1 MKRILSIVMTLVLLW
16 GLTMPAAAA
25 AAVGTTLR
33 LEKTEGTVTVESA
46 SGKSLSLRNGMRLYS
61 GTKIKTSEGSYAYIS
76 LDSGKAV
83 KLGASSESEVRKSG
97 KKLELNLLSG
107 ELFFDVTVPL
117 EKDESLNI
125 RTSTMVTGVRGTSGY
140 AVVYDCYHSEIV
152 LLEGHLTVH
161 KTLGSTGRS
170 MVEIN
175 GGEKAI
181 AAPLREEQNDQI
193 QLTVESVKEESVPGF
208 VAVEV
213 KDDLNLQDRIDKNS
227 PLSVPK
233 IIGDAQ
239 QRLEADEK
247 QAAEAAKE
255 TQKKLD
261 EQKKE
266 EEKSKPVQVFESSGT
281 QTGGGGGGG
290 GAAPS
295 KPAPEEITLHGNIR
309 SKDLKEALDQAK
321 RVILA
326 NDVVLTVD
334 EDVEIPAGKT
344 VTMQSG
350 AKATVETGKTMAVAG
365 TMNMENGSSLTNNG
379 EFAINSTN
387 SLHLGGT
394 FTNMGGLNVGME
406 DGSKAG
412 LLELNAG
419 GKLIN
424 RSHVNVYAGSTLRNA
439 GTIDSTGNIAVQGG
453 GSMDNTGTYGMTGG
467 RLDLHKTASLT
478 NSGTFNMGGGDLR
491 SDGVD
496 LTNSGTSHMNAL
508 SGEVHLTGAK
518 LVNTGTFNMISGT
531 FKSTTGTALVN
542 QGTAVISGGTMSG
555 FGCVIDTS
563 AGKGLTLQSGE
574 HPPVVML
581 EDEAEKELKPDE
593 TEPCVIRGQFTWKDG
608 SLKAKHTA
616 YFPDYTNHGGPA
628 EIENRGNDGYYTAT
642 FAGDERNLSR
652 TEFSWLQDALD
663 IPHVK
668 TVNLELT
675 GSDLGAALDNG
686 LTIPKNKT
694 LNLKNGGLIVPTGQ
708 TLTNEGLLSI
718 GGADPDTGD
727 EKASGYVTVEK
738 DAILKSAG
746 RIYVSMNSTLT
757 NNGTFDMTAG
767 ELKSP
772 GMALIN
778 KGFAL
783 IAGQVQAG
791 GSDKNSGIQNEDHIH
806 VTPEGSITYE
816 GHFDNMNGAQLTNAG
831 TIICKGAFN
840 NAEDAALLNQGTIT
854 LSGSRLLNRGHIG
867 NGRGDYSITLENGAT
882 LQNGDEQ
889 ASNTLATFISQGTLT
904 IGLGCTFENTGSF
917 TNDGTCTNDGT
928 FDHNGTGSNGKDF
941 INNGVFTGHAAFT
954 NNDTFENGANAA
966 CNVEATF
973 TNNGIFDN
981 NGAKAACNVKAE
993 FVNSEDATFEN
1004 GANAACNVEATFTN
1018 NGTFEN
1024 KESAT
1029 CAINEQTGRF
1039 NNNGTFENENAS
1051 FTPVTN
1057 FYTEGTYQ
1065 ENNLRS
1071 SLHIMETDSDNT
1083 DSKNKV
1089 LQFKPLTKANGGW
1102 TGWTNGTKVTLYG
1115 SSTRNSPYN
1124 LSATDAQN
1132 FRSIG
1137 ENVTVT
1143 LDLNGQHLDMG
1154 NEHIEVAGSLTIC
1167 DSSKAHNGSIIAS
1180 KPDGTKPPV
1189 RAVPGGT
1196 CTVEQDSIT
1205 IEPPF
1210 NTPEPPAT
1218 ETESGKT
1225 PAAAPVQKPEAS
1237 LTPAPEPGAEEGAK
1251 TKTET
1256 ETGERADAK
1265 PETGA
1270 EETKPEAKAEEKTDA
1285 KPEEKVE
1292 EEAAAAQG
1300 TGSEQ

>member
-326 NDVVLTVD
+326 SDVVLTVD

-350 AKATVETGKTMAVAG
+350 AKATVETGKTMAVTG
-365 TMNMENGSSLTNNG
+365 TMNMENGSSLTNSNDG
-379 EFAINSTN
+379 KFAINSTN

-394 FTNMGGLNVGME
+394 FTNMGGLDVGT

-424 RSHVNVYAGSTLRNA
+424 SSHVNVYAGSTLRNA
-439 GTIDSTGNIAVQGG
+439 GTIESTGVIAVRDG

-467 RLDLHKTASLT
+467 KLDLSATASLT
-478 NSGTFNMGGGDLR
+478 NSGTFNMGGGDLI
-491 SDGVD
+491 S
-496 LTNSGTSHMNAL
+496 A
-508 SGEVHLTGAK
+508 GAK
-518 LVNTGTFNMISGT
+518 LVNTGTFNMTSGT
-531 FKSTTGTALVN
+531 FKSNGTALVN
-542 QGTAVISGGTMSG
+542 QGTATISGGTMSG
-555 FGCVIDTS
+555 SGCVIDTS
-563 AGKGLTLQSGE
+563 GEGLTLQGGN
-574 HPPVVML
+574 VML
-581 EDEAEKELKPDE
+581 EDAAEKELMPGE
-593 TEPCVIRGQFTWKDG
+593 TESGATKPCVIRGRFTWNDG
-608 SLKAKHTA
+608 SLKAKHTD

-642 FAGDERNLSR
+642 FAGDVRNLTE

-668 TVNLELT
+668 TVNLDLT
-675 GSDLGAALDNG
+675 SSMNLDED
-686 LTIPKNKT
+686 LTIPEDTT
-694 LNLKNGGLIVPTGQ
+694 LNLKNGGLIAPAGK

-718 GGADPDTGD
+718 GGADPDKGD
-727 EKASGYVTVEK
+727 KKAPGYVTVESG
-738 DAILKSAG
+738 ATLANAG
-746 RIYVSMNSTLT
+746 RIYVSMYSNLTNNGTATISGGEVLVDGGNLQTAGLQNNGTLRVETNGAITCKGSIANGNTATLT
-757 NNGTFDMTAG
+757 NNGT
-767 ELKSP
+767 
-772 GMALIN
+772 
-778 KGFAL
+778 
-783 IAGQVQAG
+783 
-791 GSDKNSGIQNEDHIH
+791 
-806 VTPEGSITYE
+806 
-816 GHFDNMNGAQLTNAG
+816 
-831 TIICKGAFN
+831 
-840 NAEDAALLNQGTIT
+840 IT
-854 LSGSRLLNRGHIG
+854 LSGGQLLNLGRVE
-867 NGRGDYSITLENGAT
+867 NGMNHSLTLENRAT
-882 LQNGDEQ
+882 IQNGGEQ
-889 ASNTLATFISQGTLT
+889 ASDTPVTFTNQGTLT
-904 IGLGCTFENTGSF
+904 IGLGCTFENTGFF
-917 TNDGTCTNDGT
+917 TNKGTCTNGGT
-928 FDHNGTGSNGKDF
+928 FNHNGTGSNEKDF
-941 INNGVFTGHAAFT
+941 INNGEFTGYAVFT
-954 NNDTFENGANAA
+954 NNDTFKNGANAM

-993 FVNSEDATFEN
+993 FVNNEGATFKNGNGAECNLENSENAVFTNNGTFEN
-1004 GANAACNVEATFTN
+1004 GANAVCNVGATFTN

-1029 CAINEQTGRF
+1029 CTINAQTGRF
-1039 NNNGTFENENAS
+1039 NNDGTFVNKNTS

-1057 FYTEGTYQ
+1057 FYTKGTYQ

-1071 SLHIMETDSDNT
+1071 SLHIMETDSA
-1083 DSKNKV
+1083 NKV
-1089 LQFKPLTKANGGW
+1089 LQFKPLSTANGGW
-1102 TGWTNGTKVTLYG
+1102 TNWTSGTKVTLYV
-1115 SSTRNSPYN
+1115 SSTSNSPYN
-1124 LSATDAQN
+1124 LSAGDAQN

-1137 ENVTVT
+1137 EDVTVT
-1143 LDLNGQHLDMG
+1143 LDLNGQHLDLVD
-1154 NEHIEVAGSLTIC
+1154 EFISVAGRLTIC
-1167 DSSKAHNGSIIAS
+1167 DSSKDHNGSIIAS

-1189 RAVPGGT
+1189 RVVDGGT
-1196 CTVEQDSIT
+1196 CTVVQDSIK
-1205 IEPPF
+1205 IEPEMPDRAPV
-1210 NTPEPPAT
+1210 TS
-1218 ETESGKT
+1218 ETL
-1225 PAAAPVQKPEAS
+1225 AAAPAQKSEDS
-1237 LTPAPEPGAEEGAK
+1237 LTPAPETGAEEGAK
-1251 TKTET
+1251 TET
-1256 ETGERADAK
+1256 KTGEHADAK

-1270 EETKPEAKAEEKTDA
+1270 EETKPEAKAEEKADAKPETGAEVTKPEAKAEEKADAKPETGAEETKPEAKTEEKADA

>member
-83 KLGASSESEVRKSG
+83 KLDASSESEVRKSG

-161 KTLGSTGRS
+161 KALGSTGGS

-261 EQKKE
+261 EQQKE
-266 EEKSKPVQVFESSGT
+266 EEKSKPDQMFESKGENV
-281 QTGGGGGGG
+281 GGGGGGG
-290 GAAPS
+290 SSKPPAPS
-295 KPAPEEITLHGNIR
+295 EVTLTGRIN
-309 SKDLKEALDQAK
+309 SADLAAALARANK
-321 RVILA
+321 VILA
-326 NDVVLTVD
+326 GDVVLTVD

-344 VTMQSG
+344 VTMRSG
-350 AKATVETGKTMAVAG
+350 ATATVETGKTMTVTD
-365 TMNMENGSSLTNNG
+365 TMKMENGSSLTNNG

-394 FTNMGGLNVGME
+394 FTNKGELSVGTE
-406 DGSKAG
+406 DGSAG
-412 LLELNAG
+412 LLELNAD

-424 RSHVNVYAGSTLRNA
+424 SSLVNVYAGSTLRNA
-439 GTIDSTGNIAVQGG
+439 GTIDSDSTGIIAVRGG
-453 GSMDNTGTYGMTGG
+453 ASMDNTGTFGMTGG
-467 RLDLHKTASLT
+467 ELNLSATATLT
-478 NSGTFNMGGGDLR
+478 NSGTINMGGGVLN

-496 LTNSGTSHMNAL
+496 LTNSGI
-508 SGEVHLTGAK
+508 
-518 LVNTGTFNMISGT
+518 FNMTSGI
-531 FKSTTGTALVN
+531 FKSKGTALVN
-542 QGTAVISGGTMSG
+542 QGTATISGGTMSG

-563 AGKGLTLQSGE
+563 AGEGLTLQSGE

-581 EDEAEKELKPDE
+581 EDEVELKPGETKPDE
-593 TEPCVIRGQFTWKDG
+593 TKPCVIRGQFTWKDG
-608 SLKAKHTA
+608 SLKAKSTY
-616 YFPDYTNHGGPA
+616 YFPNYPGGPA

-642 FAGDERNLSR
+642 FAGDVRNLTWR
-652 TEFSWLQDALD
+652 EFSWLQAALN

-668 TVNLELT
+668 TVNLDLT
-675 GSDLGAALDNG
+675 GSDSGMRLEEG
-686 LTIPKNKT
+686 LTVPEGT
-694 LNLKNGGLIVPTGQ
+694 VLNLKNG
-708 TLTNEGLLSI
+708 TLVNAEG
-718 GGADPDTGD
+718 
-727 EKASGYVTVEK
+727 K
-738 DAILKSAG
+738 
-746 RIYVSMNSTLT
+746 MLT
-757 NNGTFDMTAG
+757 NN
-767 ELKSP
+767 
-772 GMALIN
+772 
-778 KGFAL
+778 
-783 IAGQVQAG
+783 
-791 GSDKNSGIQNEDHIH
+791 
-806 VTPEGSITYE
+806 
-816 GHFDNMNGAQLTNAG
+816 
-831 TIICKGAFN
+831 
-840 NAEDAALLNQGTIT
+840 GTIT
-854 LSGSRLLNRGHIG
+854 LSGGQLLNLGG
-867 NGRGDYSITLENGAT
+867 VENGMNHSLTLENGAT
-882 LQNGDEQ
+882 IQNGDKQ
-889 ASNTLATFISQGTLT
+889 ASNTPATFISQGTLT
-904 IGLGCTFENTGSF
+904 IGLGCAFENTGSF
-917 TNDGTCTNDGT
+917 TNEGTCTNGGT
-928 FDHNGTGSNGKDF
+928 FNHNGTGSNEKDF
-941 INNGVFTGHAAFT
+941 INNGTFVCTAEFT
-954 NNDTFENGANAA
+954 NSG
-966 CNVEATF
+966 
-973 TNNGIFDN
+973 
-981 NGAKAACNVKAE
+981 
-993 FVNSEDATFEN
+993 TFEN

-1018 NGTFEN
+1018 NGTFDN
-1024 KESAT
+1024 NGAKAACNVKAT
-1029 CAINEQTGRF
+1029 FT
-1039 NNNGTFENENAS
+1039 NNGTFDNNGANAACNVKAEFVNSEDATFKNGANAVCNVEATFTNNGTFVNNSIS
-1051 FTPVTN
+1051 FKPGTT
-1057 FYTEGTYQ
+1057 FYTKGKYQ
-1065 ENNLRS
+1065 ETITRNDLVA
-1071 SLHIMETDSDNT
+1071 METSLGDGR
-1083 DSKNKV
+1083 V
-1089 LQFKPLTKANGGW
+1089 LRFVTLSNWGNW
-1102 TGWTNGTKVTLYG
+1102 NNNTKVTLYG
-1115 SSTRNSPYN
+1115 GDGSYRLTGDDTKS
-1124 LSATDAQN
+1124 

-1137 ENVTVT
+1137 KTVTVT

-1154 NEHIEVAGSLTIC
+1154 NEHIEVAGKLTIC
-1167 DSSKAHNGSIIAS
+1167 DSSEGHNGSIIAS

-1189 RAVPGGT
+1189 RAVNGGT
-1196 CTVEQDSIT
+1196 CTVDPNSSIT
-1205 IEPPF
+1205 I
-1210 NTPEPPAT
+1210 TPSLSSPAEPPAT
-1218 ETESGKT
+1218 KTESGKT
-1225 PAAAPVQKPEAS
+1225 SAAASAQKPDAS
-1237 LTPAPEPGAEEGAK
+1237 LTPTPEPGAGEGAK
-1251 TKTET
+1251 T
-1256 ETGERADAK
+1256 ETGEHADAK

-1270 EETKPEAKAEEKTDA
+1270 EETKPEAKVEEHADA

-1292 EEAAAAQG
+1292 KESAAAQG

>member
-140 AVVYDCYHSEIV
+140 AVVYDSYHSEIV

-326 NDVVLTVD
+326 SDVVLTVD

-344 VTMQSG
+344 VTMRSG
-350 AKATVETGKTMAVAG
+350 AKATVETGKTMAVTG
-365 TMNMENGSSLTNNG
+365 TMNMENGSSLTNDG

-394 FTNMGGLNVGME
+394 FTNRGGLDVGTE

-439 GTIDSTGNIAVQGG
+439 GTIESTGVIAVRDG

-467 RLDLHKTASLT
+467 KLDLSATASLT
-478 NSGTFNMGGGDLR
+478 NSGTFNMGGGDLI
-491 SDGVD
+491 SDGV
-496 LTNSGTSHMNAL
+496 
-508 SGEVHLTGAK
+508 E
-518 LVNTGTFNMISGT
+518 LVNTGTFNMTSGI

-542 QGTAVISGGTMSG
+542 QGTATISGGTMSG
-555 FGCVIDTS
+555 SGCVIDTS
-563 AGKGLTLQSGE
+563 AGKGLTLQGGN
-574 HPPVVML
+574 VML
-581 EDEAEKELKPDE
+581 EDEAELMSDE
-593 TEPCVIRGQFTWKDG
+593 TKPCVIRGQFTWENG
-608 SLKAKHTA
+608 SLKAKHTD
-616 YFPDYTNHGGPA
+616 YFPAYKNHGGPA

-642 FAGDERNLSR
+642 YAGDVRHLTR

-668 TVNLELT
+668 TVNLDLT
-675 GSDLGAALDNG
+675 GSGPDAKLDKG
-686 LTIPKNKT
+686 LTIPANKT
-694 LNLKNGGLIVPTGQ
+694 LNLKNGRLIAPAGQ

-718 GGADPDTGD
+718 GGADPDKGD
-727 EKASGYVTVEK
+727 KKASGYVTVESG
-738 DAILKSAG
+738 ATLENAG
-746 RIYVSMNSTLT
+746 RIYVSMNSNLTNNGTATISGGEVLVDGGDLQTAGLQNNGTLLVETNGAITCKGSIANGNTATLT
-757 NNGTFDMTAG
+757 NNGTIT
-767 ELKSP
+767 L
-772 GMALIN
+772 
-778 KGFAL
+778 
-783 IAGQVQAG
+783 
-791 GSDKNSGIQNEDHIH
+791 SGRLMNVGTIQN
-806 VTPEGSITYE
+806 T
-816 GHFDNMNGAQLTNAG
+816 A
-831 TIICKGAFN
+831 
-840 NAEDAALLNQGTIT
+840 GTIT
-854 LSGSRLLNRGHIG
+854 LDPNTR
-867 NGRGDYSITLENGAT
+867 AVF
-882 LQNGDEQ
+882 QNGGEQ
-889 ASNTLATFISQGTLT
+889 ASDTPVTFTNQGTLT
-904 IGLGCTFENTGSF
+904 IGHDCTFENTGSF
-917 TNDGTCTNDGT
+917 TNKGTCTNGGT
-928 FDHNGTGSNGKDF
+928 FDHNGTGSNNEKF
-941 INNGVFTGHAAFT
+941 INNGEFTGYAAFT
-954 NNDTFENGANAA
+954 NNDTFKNGANAR

-993 FVNSEDATFEN
+993 FVNNEGATFKNGNGAECNLENSKTAVFTNNGTFENGANAQCNVRAEFVNSKDATFKNGNGAECNLENSENAVFTNNGTFEN
-1004 GANAACNVEATFTN
+1004 GANAACNVGATFTN

-1024 KESAT
+1024 ANMGFEPGS
-1029 CAINEQTGRF
+1029 
-1039 NNNGTFENENAS
+1039 TF
-1051 FTPVTN
+1051 FTP
-1057 FYTEGTYQ
+1057 GRYQ
-1065 ENNLRS
+1065 ETFTRTN
-1071 SLHIMETDSDNT
+1071 LHIMETQLSDGQ
-1083 DSKNKV
+1083 V
-1089 LQFKPLTKANGGW
+1089 LLFEAFPGNWKK
-1102 TGWTNGTKVTLYG
+1102 WTNGRKVTLYG
-1115 SSTRNSPYN
+1115 GKGPYTFGDDATNSI
-1124 LSATDAQN
+1124 LKVDQN
-1132 FRSIG
+1132 
-1137 ENVTVT
+1137 VT
-1143 LDLNGQHLDMG
+1143 LDLNGQKLNLGDKFFNVSGFLKLLDS
-1154 NEHIEVAGSLTIC
+1154 AG
-1167 DSSKAHNGSIIAS
+1167 
-1180 KPDGTKPPV
+1180 
-1189 RAVPGGT
+1189 GGT
-1196 CTVEQDSIT
+1196 ITSTNAKGAIQPTETGKCDVQEGISIT
-1205 IEPPF
+1205 PSF
-1210 NTPEPPAT
+1210 NSPTEPPAT
-1218 ETESGKT
+1218 L
-1225 PAAAPVQKPEAS
+1225 AAAPAQKSEAS
-1237 LTPAPEPGAEEGAK
+1237 LTPAPETGAEEGAK
-1251 TKTET
+1251 T
-1256 ETGERADAK
+1256 ETGAEETKPEAKAEEKADAK

-1270 EETKPEAKAEEKTDA
+1270 EETKPEAKTEEKVDA

>member
-266 EEKSKPVQVFESSGT
+266 EEKSKPVQVFESSGV

-344 VTMQSG
+344 VTMRSG
-350 AKATVETGKTMAVAG
+350 ATATVETGKTMAVTG

-379 EFAINSTN
+379 TFAINSTN

-394 FTNMGGLNVGME
+394 FTNMGGLNVGTK

-419 GKLIN
+419 GELIN

-439 GTIDSTGNIAVQGG
+439 GTIDSTGVVVVEGG
-453 GSMDNTGTYGMTGG
+453 GSMVNTGTYGMTGG
-467 RLDLHKTASLT
+467 ELDFHKTASLT
-478 NSGTFNMGGGDLR
+478 NSGTFHMGGGELN

-496 LTNSGTSHMNAL
+496 LTNSGTFHMDAL
-508 SGEVHLTGAK
+508 SGEVRLTNAK
-518 LVNTGTFNMISGT
+518 LVNTGTFNMTSGI

-542 QGTAVISGGTMSG
+542 QGTATISGGTMSG

-563 AGKGLTLQSGE
+563 AGKGLTLQGE
-574 HPPVVML
+574 TTVVML
-581 EDEAEKELKPDE
+581 EDAAEKELMPGE
-593 TEPCVIRGQFTWKDG
+593 AVPCVIRGRFTWKDG
-608 SLKAKHTA
+608 SLKAKHTD

-642 FAGDERNLSR
+642 YAGDVRNLTR

-668 TVNLELT
+668 TVNLDLT
-675 GSDLGAALDNG
+675 GSGPDAKLDKG
-686 LTIPKNKT
+686 LTILANKT
-694 LNLKNGGLIVPTGQ
+694 LNLKNGELIAPAGQ
-708 TLTNEGLLSI
+708 TLTNKGVLSI
-718 GGADPDTGD
+718 GGADPDKGD
-727 EKASGYVTVEK
+727 KKAPGYVTVES
-738 DAILKSAG
+738 DATLENAG
-746 RIYVSMNSTLT
+746 RIYVSMNSNLT
-757 NNGTFDMTAG
+757 NNGTATISGGEVLVDGGDLQTAG
-767 ELKSP
+767 L
-772 GMALIN
+772 
-778 KGFAL
+778 
-783 IAGQVQAG
+783 
-791 GSDKNSGIQNEDHIH
+791 QNNGTLLVETNGAI
-806 VTPEGSITYE
+806 TCNGSIA
-816 GHFDNMNGAQLTNAG
+816 NGNTATLTN
-831 TIICKGAFN
+831 K
-840 NAEDAALLNQGTIT
+840 GTIT
-854 LSGSRLLNRGHIG
+854 LSGRLMNVGTIQNTAG
-867 NGRGDYSITLENGAT
+867 TITLDPNTRAVF
-882 LQNGDEQ
+882 QNGPEKPGDRTVGSFEN
-889 ASNTLATFISQGTLT
+889 AGTLT
-904 IGLGCTFENTGSF
+904 IERGCTFKNTGSF
-917 TNDGTCTNDGT
+917 TNEGTCTNGGI
-928 FDHNGTGSNGKDF
+928 FDHYGTGSNDEKF
-941 INNGVFTGHAAFT
+941 INNGEFTGYAAFT
-954 NNDTFENGANAA
+954 NNDAFENGENAR

-973 TNNGIFDN
+973 TNNGTFDN
-981 NGAKAACNVKAE
+981 NGANAQCNVRAE
-993 FVNSEDATFEN
+993 FVNSEGATFKNGNGAECNLENSKTAVFTNNGTFEN
-1004 GANAACNVEATFTN
+1004 GANARCNVGATFTN

-1029 CAINEQTGRF
+1029 CTINEQTGRF
-1039 NNNGTFENENAS
+1039 NNDGTFVNKNTGFA
-1051 FTPVTN
+1051 PVTN
-1057 FYTEGTYQ
+1057 FYTKGTYQ
-1065 ENNLRS
+1065 ENNLRTG
-1071 SLHIMETDSDNT
+1071 LHIMETDSDN
-1083 DSKNKV
+1083 KV
-1089 LQFKPLTKANGGW
+1089 LQFKPLSAVGSC
-1102 TGWTNGTKVTLYG
+1102 WTNWTSGTKVTLYG
-1115 SSTRNSPYN
+1115 SSTSNSPYD
-1124 LSATDAQN
+1124 LSTGDAVN

-1143 LDLNGQHLDMG
+1143 LDLNGQHLDMKDKD
-1154 NEHIEVAGSLTIC
+1154 IEVAGTLTIC
-1167 DSSKAHNGSIIAS
+1167 DSSEDHNGSIIAS
-1180 KPDGTKPPV
+1180 EHPPV
-1189 RAVPGGT
+1189 RVVGGT
-1196 CTVEQDSIT
+1196 CTVVQDSIT
-1205 IEPPF
+1205 ITPPF
-1210 NTPEPPAT
+1210 NSPTEPPAT
-1218 ETESGKT
+1218 L
-1225 PAAAPVQKPEAS
+1225 AAAPAQKSEAS
-1237 LTPAPEPGAEEGAK
+1237 LTPAPETGAEEGAK
-1251 TKTET
+1251 T
-1256 ETGERADAK
+1256 ETGAEETKPEAKAEEKADAK

-1270 EETKPEAKAEEKTDA
+1270 EETKPEAKTEEKADA

>member
-83 KLGASSESEVRKSG
+83 KLDASSESEVRKSG

-161 KTLGSTGRS
+161 KTLGSTGGS

-239 QRLEADEK
+239 QRLESDEK

-295 KPAPEEITLHGNIR
+295 KPAPEEITLHGKIR

-344 VTMQSG
+344 VTMRSG
-350 AKATVETGKTMAVAG
+350 ATATVETGKTMTVTG
-365 TMNMENGSSLTNNG
+365 TMKMENGSSLTNNG

-387 SLHLGGT
+387 SLHLGGI
-394 FTNMGGLNVGME
+394 FTNKGGLSVGTV

-419 GKLIN
+419 GKLTN
-424 RSHVNVYAGSTLRNA
+424 SSHVNVYAGSTLRNA
-439 GTIDSTGNIAVQGG
+439 GTIDSTGVIAVWGG

-467 RLDLHKTASLT
+467 KLDLSATASLT
-478 NSGTFNMGGGDLR
+478 NSGTFNMGGGVLN

-496 LTNSGTSHMNAL
+496 LTNSGTFNMNGNTL
-508 SGEVHLTGAK
+508 GTVDLTGAK
-518 LVNTGTFNMISGT
+518 LVNTGTFNMTSGT
-531 FKSTTGTALVN
+531 FKSTGTALVN
-542 QGTAVISGGTMSG
+542 RGTATISGGTMSG

-563 AGKGLTLQSGE
+563 AGEGLTLQSGE

-581 EDEAEKELKPDE
+581 EDEVMPGDTK
-593 TEPCVIRGQFTWKDG
+593 PCVIRGQFTWKDG
-608 SLKAKHTA
+608 SLKAKHTD
-616 YFPDYTNHGGPA
+616 YFPDYNNHGGPA
-628 EIENRGNDGYYTAT
+628 EIENRGNEGYYTAT
-642 FAGDERNLSR
+642 FAGDVRNLTQ
-652 TEFSWLQDALD
+652 TEFSWLQDALS

-668 TVNLELT
+668 TVNLDLT
-675 GSDLGAALDNG
+675 DSGSGAKLDKG
-686 LTIPKNKT
+686 LTIPANKT
-694 LNLKNGGLIVPTGQ
+694 LNLKNG
-708 TLTNEGLLSI
+708 TLVNAEG
-718 GGADPDTGD
+718 
-727 EKASGYVTVEK
+727 KV
-738 DAILKSAG
+738 
-746 RIYVSMNSTLT
+746 LT
-757 NNGTFDMTAG
+757 NN
-767 ELKSP
+767 
-772 GMALIN
+772 
-778 KGFAL
+778 
-783 IAGQVQAG
+783 
-791 GSDKNSGIQNEDHIH
+791 
-806 VTPEGSITYE
+806 
-816 GHFDNMNGAQLTNAG
+816 
-831 TIICKGAFN
+831 
-840 NAEDAALLNQGTIT
+840 GTIT
-854 LSGSRLLNRGHIG
+854 LSGGQLLNLGRVE
-867 NGRGDYSITLENGAT
+867 NGMNHSLTLENGAT
-882 LQNGDEQ
+882 IQNGPETPGNEVKGIFEN
-889 ASNTLATFISQGTLT
+889 AGTLT
-904 IGLGCTFENTGSF
+904 IGLGCTFKNTGSF
-917 TNDGTCTNDGT
+917 TNKGTCTNGGI
-928 FDHNGTGSNGKDF
+928 FDHNGTGSNDEKF
-941 INNGVFTGHAAFT
+941 INNGEFTGYAAFT
-954 NNDTFENGANAA
+954 NNGTFENGENAA

-973 TNNGIFDN
+973 TNNGTFDN
-981 NGAKAACNVKAE
+981 NGAKAACNVKATFTNNGTFDNNGANAACNVKAE
-993 FVNSEDATFEN
+993 FVNSEDATFKN
-1004 GANAACNVEATFTN
+1004 GANAVCNVEATFTN
-1018 NGTFEN
+1018 SGTFVNEN
-1024 KESAT
+1024 T
-1029 CAINEQTGRF
+1029 RF
-1039 NNNGTFENENAS
+1039 EPGKTFYTKGKYQETFNRDVLVAMETSLDDGQVLRFVTLSKWDSWNNN
-1051 FTPVTN
+1051 
-1057 FYTEGTYQ
+1057 
-1065 ENNLRS
+1065 
-1071 SLHIMETDSDNT
+1071 
-1083 DSKNKV
+1083 
-1089 LQFKPLTKANGGW
+1089 
-1102 TGWTNGTKVTLYG
+1102 TKVTLYG
-1115 SSTRNSPYN
+1115 GKDSYGLTEGDT
-1124 LSATDAQN
+1124 AA
-1132 FRSIG
+1132 FR
-1137 ENVTVT
+1137 TVAADIT
-1143 LDLNGQHLDMG
+1143 VALDLNGQHLKLGDKF
-1154 NEHIEVAGSLTIC
+1154 ISVAGTLTLL
-1167 DSSKAHNGSIIAS
+1167 DSAGGGTIKSDNK
-1180 KPDGTKPPV
+1180 DGAIQLT
-1189 RAVPGGT
+1189 GTGT
-1196 CTVEQDSIT
+1196 CTVQEGIT
-1205 IEPPF
+1205 I
-1210 NTPEPPAT
+1210 TPAMPDRGSAT
-1218 ETESGKT
+1218 E
-1225 PAAAPVQKPEAS
+1225 
-1237 LTPAPEPGAEEGAK
+1237 
-1251 TKTET
+1251 
-1256 ETGERADAK
+1256 GE
-1265 PETGA
+1265 
-1270 EETKPEAKAEEKTDA
+1270 
-1285 KPEEKVE
+1285 
-1292 EEAAAAQG
+1292 QG
-1300 TGSEQ
+1300 TEQENEQGSEQNPEQGNGQDPAQEP

>member
-140 AVVYDCYHSEIV
+140 AVVYDSYHSEIV

-309 SKDLKEALDQAK
+309 SKNLKEALDQAK

-326 NDVVLTVD
+326 SDVVLTVD

-350 AKATVETGKTMAVAG
+350 AKATVETGKTMAVTG

-394 FTNMGGLNVGME
+394 FTNRGGLDVGTE

-419 GKLIN
+419 GKLFN
-424 RSHVNVYAGSTLRNA
+424 SSHVNVYAGSTLRNA
-439 GTIDSTGNIAVQGG
+439 GTIESTGVIAVRDG

-467 RLDLHKTASLT
+467 KLDLSATASLT
-478 NSGTFNMGGGDLR
+478 NSGTFNMGGGDLI
-491 SDGVD
+491 SDGV
-496 LTNSGTSHMNAL
+496 
-508 SGEVHLTGAK
+508 E
-518 LVNTGTFNMISGT
+518 LVNTGTFNMTSGI

-542 QGTAVISGGTMSG
+542 QGTATISGGTMSG
-555 FGCVIDTS
+555 SGCVIDTS
-563 AGKGLTLQSGE
+563 AGEGLTLQGGN
-574 HPPVVML
+574 VML
-581 EDEAEKELKPDE
+581 EDEAELMSDE
-593 TEPCVIRGQFTWKDG
+593 TKPCVIRGQFTWENG
-608 SLKAKHTA
+608 SLKAKHTD
-616 YFPDYTNHGGPA
+616 YFPAYKNHGGPA

-642 FAGDERNLSR
+642 FAGDVRNLTR

-668 TVNLELT
+668 TVNLDLT
-675 GSDLGAALDNG
+675 SSMNLDED
-686 LTIPKNKT
+686 LTIPANKT
-694 LNLKNGGLIVPTGQ
+694 LNLKNGGLIAPAGQ
-708 TLTNEGLLSI
+708 TLTNKGLLSI
-718 GGADPDTGD
+718 GGADPDKGD
-727 EKASGYVTVEK
+727 EESFGYVTVESG
-738 DAILKSAG
+738 ATLANAG
-746 RIYVSMNSTLT
+746 RIYVSMNSNLTNNGTATISGGEVLVDGGDLQTAGLQNNGTLLVETNGAITCNGSIANGNAATLT
-757 NNGTFDMTAG
+757 NNGTIT
-767 ELKSP
+767 L
-772 GMALIN
+772 
-778 KGFAL
+778 
-783 IAGQVQAG
+783 
-791 GSDKNSGIQNEDHIH
+791 SGRLMNVGTIQN
-806 VTPEGSITYE
+806 T
-816 GHFDNMNGAQLTNAG
+816 A
-831 TIICKGAFN
+831 
-840 NAEDAALLNQGTIT
+840 GTIT
-854 LSGSRLLNRGHIG
+854 LDPNTR
-867 NGRGDYSITLENGAT
+867 AVF
-882 LQNGDEQ
+882 QNGPEKPGDRTVGSFEN
-889 ASNTLATFISQGTLT
+889 AGTLT
-904 IGLGCTFENTGSF
+904 IGLGCTFKNTGFF
-917 TNDGTCTNDGT
+917 TNEGTCTNGGT
-928 FDHNGTGSNGKDF
+928 FKHYGTGSNDEKF
-941 INNGVFTGHAAFT
+941 INNGEFTGYAAFT
-954 NNDTFENGANAA
+954 NNDTFKNGANARCNVEATFTNNGTFDNNGANAQCNVRAEFVNNEGATFKNGNGAECNLENSENAVFTNNGTFENGANAA
-966 CNVEATF
+966 CNV
-973 TNNGIFDN
+973 G
-981 NGAKAACNVKAE
+981 
-993 FVNSEDATFEN
+993 
-1004 GANAACNVEATFTN
+1004 ATFTN

-1029 CAINEQTGRF
+1029 CTINEQTGRF
-1039 NNNGTFENENAS
+1039 NNDGTFENENAS
-1051 FTPVTN
+1051 FVPVTK
-1057 FYTEGTYQ
+1057 FYTKGTYQ

-1071 SLHIMETDSDNT
+1071 SLHIMETASD
-1083 DSKNKV
+1083 NKV
-1089 LQFKPLTKANGGW
+1089 LQFKPLSTANGGW
-1102 TGWTNGTKVTLYG
+1102 TDWTSGTKVTLYG
-1115 SSTRNSPYN
+1115 SSTSNSPYD
-1124 LSATDAQN
+1124 LSTGDAVN

-1137 ENVTVT
+1137 KNVTVT
-1143 LDLNGQHLDMG
+1143 LDLNGQKLNLGDKFFNVSGFLKLLDS
-1154 NEHIEVAGSLTIC
+1154 AG
-1167 DSSKAHNGSIIAS
+1167 
-1180 KPDGTKPPV
+1180 
-1189 RAVPGGT
+1189 GGT
-1196 CTVEQDSIT
+1196 ITSTNAKGAIQPTETGKCDVQEGISIT
-1205 IEPPF
+1205 PPF
-1210 NTPEPPAT
+1210 NSPTEPPT
-1218 ETESGKT
+1218 TL
-1225 PAAAPVQKPEAS
+1225 AAAPAQKSEDS
-1237 LTPAPEPGAEEGAK
+1237 LTPAPETGAEEGAK
-1251 TKTET
+1251 T
-1256 ETGERADAK
+1256 ETGAEVTKPEAKAEEKADAKPEEKVEEKADAK

-1270 EETKPEAKAEEKTDA
+1270 EETKPEAKAEEKADA

>member
-140 AVVYDCYHSEIV
+140 AVVYDSYHSEIV

-255 TQKKLD
+255 TKKKLD

-295 KPAPEEITLHGNIR
+295 KPAPEEITLHGPIK
-309 SKDLKEALDQAK
+309 SKNLKEALDKAK

-326 NDVVLTVD
+326 SDVVLTVN

-350 AKATVETGKTMAVAG
+350 AKATVEPGKTMAVTG
-365 TMNMENGSSLTNNG
+365 TMNMENGSSLTNSENG
-379 EFAINSTN
+379 KFAINSTN

-394 FTNMGGLNVGME
+394 FTNRGGLDVGTK
-406 DGSKAG
+406 DNYSKAG

-419 GKLIN
+419 GNLIN
-424 RSHVNVYAGSTLRNA
+424 SSHVNVYAGSTLRNA
-439 GTIDSTGNIAVQGG
+439 GTIDSTGVIAVWGG

-467 RLDLHKTASLT
+467 ELDLYKTASLT
-478 NSGTFNMGGGDLR
+478 NSGTFTMGGGVLN

-496 LTNSGTSHMNAL
+496 LTNSGTFNMDAL
-508 SGEVHLTGAK
+508 SGEVSLTGAK
-518 LVNTGTFNMISGT
+518 LVNTGTFNMTSGI
-531 FKSTTGTALVN
+531 FKSNGTALVN
-542 QGTAVISGGTMSG
+542 QGTATISGGTMSG
-555 FGCVIDTS
+555 SGCVIDTS
-563 AGKGLTLQSGE
+563 AGKELTLQSE
-574 HPPVVML
+574 TTVVML
-581 EDEAEKELKPDE
+581 EDEAELMSDE
-593 TEPCVIRGQFTWKDG
+593 TKPCVIRGQFTWNDG
-608 SLKAKHTA
+608 SLKAKRTD
-616 YFPDYTNHGGPA
+616 YFPDYTGGPA
-628 EIENRGNDGYYTAT
+628 EIEKLGNEEYYTAT
-642 FAGDERNLSR
+642 FAGDVRNLTWR
-652 TEFSWLQDALD
+652 EFSRLQDALN
-663 IPHVK
+663 IFHVK
-668 TVNLELT
+668 TVNLDLA
-675 GSDLGAALDNG
+675 GSDSDMELNG
-686 LTIPKNKT
+686 DLTIPKDTT
-694 LNLKNGGLIVPTGQ
+694 LNLKNGELIVP
-708 TLTNEGLLSI
+708 
-718 GGADPDTGD
+718 
-727 EKASGYVTVEK
+727 
-738 DAILKSAG
+738 AG
-746 RIYVSMNSTLT
+746 KKLT
-757 NNGTFDMTAG
+757 NN
-767 ELKSP
+767 
-772 GMALIN
+772 
-778 KGFAL
+778 
-783 IAGQVQAG
+783 
-791 GSDKNSGIQNEDHIH
+791 
-806 VTPEGSITYE
+806 
-816 GHFDNMNGAQLTNAG
+816 
-831 TIICKGAFN
+831 
-840 NAEDAALLNQGTIT
+840 GTIT
-854 LSGSRLLNRGHIG
+854 LSGRLTNVGTIQNL
-867 NGRGDYSITLENGAT
+867 SAITLDLNTRAVF
-882 LQNGDEQ
+882 QNGPEEPGNKTEGSFEN
-889 ASNTLATFISQGTLT
+889 AGTLT

-917 TNDGTCTNDGT
+917 TNEGTCTNGGT
-928 FDHNGTGSNGKDF
+928 FDHNGTGSNEKDF
-941 INNGVFTGHAAFT
+941 INNGEFTGYAA
-954 NNDTFENGANAA
+954 
-966 CNVEATF
+966 
-973 TNNGIFDN
+973 
-981 NGAKAACNVKAE
+981 
-993 FVNSEDATFEN
+993 
-1004 GANAACNVEATFTN
+1004 FTN

-1029 CAINEQTGRF
+1029 CTINEQTGRF
-1039 NNNGTFENENAS
+1039 NNNGTFENANMDFKPVPGS
-1051 FTPVTN
+1051 TFFTPGKYRETCTRTN
-1057 FYTEGTYQ
+1057 
-1065 ENNLRS
+1065 
-1071 SLHIMETDSDNT
+1071 LHIMETRLSDGQVLHFEAFAPSTAGNWQHWA
-1083 DSKNKV
+1083 KN
-1089 LQFKPLTKANGGW
+1089 
-1102 TGWTNGTKVTLYG
+1102 TKVTLYG
-1115 SSTRNSPYN
+1115 GKGPYPLGDDAKNSI
-1124 LSATDAQN
+1124 LKVDQQN
-1132 FRSIG
+1132 
-1137 ENVTVT
+1137 VT
-1143 LDLNGQHLDMG
+1143 LDLNGQKLNLEEKFFD
-1154 NEHIEVAGSLTIC
+1154 V
-1167 DSSKAHNGSIIAS
+1167 
-1180 KPDGTKPPV
+1180 
-1189 RAVPGGT
+1189 GGT
-1196 CTVEQDSIT
+1196 LELLDSAGGGTIKSDNKDAIRLTGTGECKVKGDISIT
-1205 IEPPF
+1205 PPF
-1210 NTPEPPAT
+1210 NSPTEPPAT
-1218 ETESGKT
+1218 ESSETL
-1225 PAAAPVQKPEAS
+1225 AAASAQKSEAS
-1237 LTPAPEPGAEEGAK
+1237 LTPAPGSGAEEGVK
-1251 TKTET
+1251 T
-1256 ETGERADAK
+1256 
-1265 PETGA
+1265 ETGA
-1270 EETKPEAKAEEKTDA
+1270 EVTKPEAKAEEKADA
-1285 KPEEKVE
+1285 KSEEKVE

>member
-326 NDVVLTVD
+326 SDVVLTVD

-350 AKATVETGKTMAVAG
+350 AKATVETGKTMAVTG
-365 TMNMENGSSLTNNG
+365 TMKMENGSSLTNSNDG
-379 EFAINSTN
+379 KFAINSTN

-394 FTNMGGLNVGME
+394 FTNRGGLDVGTK
-406 DGSKAG
+406 DNSKAG

-419 GKLIN
+419 GKLTN
-424 RSHVNVYAGSTLRNA
+424 SGHVNVYAGSTLRNA
-439 GTIDSTGNIAVQGG
+439 GTIESTGVIAVQDG

-467 RLDLHKTASLT
+467 KLDLSATASLT
-478 NSGTFNMGGGDLR
+478 NSGTFNMGGGDLI
-491 SDGVD
+491 SDGV
-496 LTNSGTSHMNAL
+496 
-508 SGEVHLTGAK
+508 E
-518 LVNTGTFNMISGT
+518 LVNTGTFNMTSGI

-542 QGTAVISGGTMSG
+542 QGTATISGGTMSG

-563 AGKGLTLQSGE
+563 AGKGLTLQGGN
-574 HPPVVML
+574 VML
-581 EDEAEKELKPDE
+581 EDEAELMSDE
-593 TEPCVIRGQFTWKDG
+593 TKPCVIRGRFTWNDG
-608 SLKAKHTA
+608 SLKAKHTD
-616 YFPDYTNHGGPA
+616 YFPAYKNHGGPA

-642 FAGDERNLSR
+642 FAGDVRNLTR
-652 TEFSWLQDALD
+652 TKFSWLQDALD

-668 TVNLELT
+668 TVNLDLT
-675 GSDLGAALDNG
+675 GSDSVMRLNDG
-686 LTIPKNKT
+686 LTIPEDTT
-694 LNLKNGGLIVPTGQ
+694 LNLKNGGLIAPTGK

-718 GGADPDTGD
+718 GGADPDKG
-727 EKASGYVTVEK
+727 EKKAPGYVTVESG
-738 DAILKSAG
+738 ATLANAG
-746 RIYVSMNSTLT
+746 RIYVSMNSNLT
-757 NNGTFDMTAG
+757 NNGTATISGGEVLVDGGDLQTAG
-767 ELKSP
+767 LQNNGTLLVETNGAITCKGSIANGNTATLT
-772 GMALIN
+772 N
-778 KGFAL
+778 KGA
-783 IAGQVQAG
+783 
-791 GSDKNSGIQNEDHIH
+791 
-806 VTPEGSITYE
+806 
-816 GHFDNMNGAQLTNAG
+816 
-831 TIICKGAFN
+831 
-840 NAEDAALLNQGTIT
+840 IT
-854 LSGSRLLNRGHIG
+854 LSGGQLLNLGRVE
-867 NGRGDYSITLENGAT
+867 NGKNHRLTLENGAT
-882 LQNGDEQ
+882 IQNGGEQ
-889 ASNTLATFISQGTLT
+889 APDTPVTFTNQGTLT

-917 TNDGTCTNDGT
+917 TNDGTCTNGGT
-928 FDHNGTGSNGKDF
+928 FNHNGTGSNEED
-941 INNGVFTGHAAFT
+941 
-954 NNDTFENGANAA
+954 
-966 CNVEATF
+966 F
-973 TNNGIFDN
+973 TNNGTFDN
-981 NGAKAACNVKAE
+981 NGANAVCNVRAE
-993 FVNSEDATFEN
+993 FTNSGTFKN

-1018 NGTFEN
+1018 NGTFDNNGENAVCNVRAEFVNNEGATFKNGNGAECNLENSENAVFTNNGTFENGANARCNVGATFTNNGTFEN

-1029 CAINEQTGRF
+1029 CTINEQTGRF
-1039 NNNGTFENENAS
+1039 NNDGTFENENAS
-1051 FTPVTN
+1051 FVPVTK
-1057 FYTEGTYQ
+1057 FYTKGTYQ

-1071 SLHIMETDSDNT
+1071 SLHIMETASD
-1083 DSKNKV
+1083 NKV
-1089 LQFKPLTKANGGW
+1089 LQFKPLSTANGGW
-1102 TGWTNGTKVTLYG
+1102 TDWTSGTKVTLYG
-1115 SSTRNSPYN
+1115 SSTSNSPYD
-1124 LSATDAQN
+1124 LSTGDAVN

-1137 ENVTVT
+1137 KNVTVT
-1143 LDLNGQHLDMG
+1143 LDLNGQKLNLGDKFFNVSGFLKLLDS
-1154 NEHIEVAGSLTIC
+1154 AG
-1167 DSSKAHNGSIIAS
+1167 
-1180 KPDGTKPPV
+1180 
-1189 RAVPGGT
+1189 GGT
-1196 CTVEQDSIT
+1196 ITSTNAKGAIQRTGNGDYTVQPGIT
-1205 IEPPF
+1205 ISSP
-1210 NTPEPPAT
+1210 TEPPAT
-1218 ETESGKT
+1218 ETESGET
-1225 PAAAPVQKPEAS
+1225 PAAAPAQKSEAS
-1237 LTPAPEPGAEEGAK
+1237 LTPTPEPGAEEGAK
-1251 TKTET
+1251 TET
-1256 ETGERADAK
+1256 KTGEHADAK

-1270 EETKPEAKAEEKTDA
+1270 EETKPEAKVEEKADAKPEAKAEEKADA

>member
-16 GLTMPAAAA
+16 GLTMPAAAE

-83 KLGASSESEVRKSG
+83 KLDASSESEVRKSG

-161 KTLGSTGRS
+161 KTLGSTGGS

-266 EEKSKPVQVFESSGT
+266 EEKSKPDQMFESKGENV
-281 QTGGGGGGG
+281 GGGGGGG
-290 GAAPS
+290 SSKPPAPS
-295 KPAPEEITLHGNIR
+295 EVTLTGHIN
-309 SKDLKEALDQAK
+309 SADLADALARANK
-321 RVILA
+321 VILDGNAELTADA
-326 NDVVLTVD
+326 N
-334 EDVEIPAGKT
+334 VEIPAEKT

-350 AKATVETGKTMAVAG
+350 ATATVATDTTMTVTG
-365 TMNMENGSSLTNNG
+365 TMNMKNGSSLTNNG
-379 EFAINSTN
+379 KFAINSTN

-394 FTNMGGLNVGME
+394 FTNMGGLSVGTE

-419 GKLIN
+419 GKLTN

-439 GTIDSTGNIAVQGG
+439 GTFESTGVIAVRGG

-467 RLDLHKTASLT
+467 ELNLSATASLT
-478 NSGTFNMGGGDLR
+478 NSGTFNMGGGVLN

-496 LTNSGTSHMNAL
+496 LTNRGTFNMDAL
-508 SGEVHLTGAK
+508 SGEVRLTNAK
-518 LVNTGTFNMISGT
+518 LVNTGAFNMTSGT
-531 FKSTTGTALVN
+531 FKSNGTALVN
-542 QGTAVISGGTMSG
+542 QGTATISGGTMSG

-563 AGKGLTLQSGE
+563 AGEGLTLQSGN
-574 HPPVVML
+574 VML
-581 EDEAEKELKPDE
+581 EDAAELKPGE
-593 TEPCVIRGQFTWKDG
+593 AVPCVIRGQFTWKDG
-608 SLKAKHTA
+608 SLKAKHTG
-616 YFPDYTNHGGPA
+616 YFPDYKNHGGPA
-628 EIENRGNDGYYTAT
+628 EIADRGNDGYIAT
-642 FAGDERNLSR
+642 FAGEVRNLTR
-652 TEFSWLQDALD
+652 TEFSWLRDALD

-668 TVNLELT
+668 TVNLDLT
-675 GSDLGAALDNG
+675 GSDSGAKLDKD
-686 LTIPKNKT
+686 LTIPANKT
-694 LNLKNGGLIVPTGQ
+694 LNLKNGGLIVPAGKK
-708 TLTNEGLLSI
+708 LTNMGLLSI
-718 GGADPDTGD
+718 GGADPDKGD
-727 EKASGYVTVEK
+727 GKSHGVVTVENG
-738 DAILKSAG
+738 A
-746 RIYVSMNSTLT
+746 TLT
-757 NNGTFDMTAG
+757 NNGT
-767 ELKSP
+767 
-772 GMALIN
+772 
-778 KGFAL
+778 
-783 IAGQVQAG
+783 
-791 GSDKNSGIQNEDHIH
+791 
-806 VTPEGSITYE
+806 
-816 GHFDNMNGAQLTNAG
+816 
-831 TIICKGAFN
+831 
-840 NAEDAALLNQGTIT
+840 IT
-854 LSGSRLLNRGHIG
+854 LSGRLTNVGTIQNL
-867 NGRGDYSITLENGAT
+867 SAITLDLNTRAVF
-882 LQNGDEQ
+882 QNGPEEPGNKTEGSFDN
-889 ASNTLATFISQGTLT
+889 AGTLT

-917 TNDGTCTNDGT
+917 TNKGTCTNGGT
-928 FDHNGTGSNGKDF
+928 FNHNGTGSNEKDF
-941 INNGVFTGHAAFT
+941 INNGTFNCTAEFT
-954 NNDTFENGANAA
+954 NSGTFENGANAA
-966 CNVEATF
+966 CNV
-973 TNNGIFDN
+973 G
-981 NGAKAACNVKAE
+981 
-993 FVNSEDATFEN
+993 
-1004 GANAACNVEATFTN
+1004 ATFTN

-1029 CAINEQTGRF
+1029 CTINEQTGRF
-1039 NNNGTFENENAS
+1039 NNNKDGTFKNENAS
-1051 FTPVTN
+1051 FAPVPGSTFFTP
-1057 FYTEGTYQ
+1057 GKYQ
-1065 ENNLRS
+1065 ETFNRDVLMA
-1071 SLHIMETDSDNT
+1071 METKLDNGQVLRFVTLSNWGSWT
-1083 DSKNKV
+1083 DK
-1089 LQFKPLTKANGGW
+1089 
-1102 TGWTNGTKVTLYG
+1102 TKVTLYG
-1115 SSTRNSPYN
+1115 GKDSYGLTEGD
-1124 LSATDAQN
+1124 TKN

-1137 ENVTVT
+1137 KGIIT
-1143 LDLNGQHLDMG
+1143 LDLNGQHLNLG
-1154 NEHIEVAGSLTIC
+1154 GEFISVAGTLTLL
-1167 DSSKAHNGSIIAS
+1167 DSAG
-1180 KPDGTKPPV
+1180 
-1189 RAVPGGT
+1189 GGT
-1196 CTVEQDSIT
+1196 IKSTNKNGAIQLAEGGKCDVQEGIT
-1205 IEPPF
+1205 ISSP
-1210 NTPEPPAT
+1210 TEPPAT
-1218 ETESGKT
+1218 KTESGKT
-1225 PAAAPVQKPEAS
+1225 SAAASAQKPDAS
-1237 LTPAPEPGAEEGAK
+1237 LTPTPEPGAGEGAK
-1251 TKTET
+1251 TKT

-1270 EETKPEAKAEEKTDA
+1270 GETKPEAKAEEKTDA

-1292 EEAAAAQG
+1292 EEPAAAQG

>member
-213 KDDLNLQDRIDKNS
+213 KDDLSLQDRIDKNS

-326 NDVVLTVD
+326 SDVVLTVD

-350 AKATVETGKTMAVAG
+350 AKATVETGKTMAVTG
-365 TMNMENGSSLTNNG
+365 TMNMENGSSLTNSNDG
-379 EFAINSTN
+379 KFAINSTN

-394 FTNMGGLNVGME
+394 FTNMGGLDVGT

-424 RSHVNVYAGSTLRNA
+424 SSHVNVYAGSTLRNA
-439 GTIDSTGNIAVQGG
+439 GTIESTGVIAVRDG

-467 RLDLHKTASLT
+467 KLDLSATASLT
-478 NSGTFNMGGGDLR
+478 NSGTFNMGGGDLI
-491 SDGVD
+491 S
-496 LTNSGTSHMNAL
+496 A
-508 SGEVHLTGAK
+508 GAK
-518 LVNTGTFNMISGT
+518 LVNTGTFNMTSGT
-531 FKSTTGTALVN
+531 FKSNGTALVN
-542 QGTAVISGGTMSG
+542 QGTATISGGTMSG
-555 FGCVIDTS
+555 SGCVIDTS
-563 AGKGLTLQSGE
+563 GEGLTLQGGN
-574 HPPVVML
+574 VML
-581 EDEAEKELKPDE
+581 EDAAEKELMPGE
-593 TEPCVIRGQFTWKDG
+593 TESGATKPCVIRGRFTWKDG
-608 SLKAKHTA
+608 SLKAKHTD

-642 FAGDERNLSR
+642 YAGDVRNLTR

-668 TVNLELT
+668 TVNLDLT
-675 GSDLGAALDNG
+675 SSMNLDED
-686 LTIPKNKT
+686 LTIPANKT
-694 LNLKNGGLIVPTGQ
+694 LNLKNGGLIAPAGK

-718 GGADPDTGD
+718 GGADPEGN
-727 EKASGYVTVEK
+727 EESVGYVTVEN
-738 DAILKSAG
+738 DATLANAG
-746 RIYVSMNSTLT
+746 RIYVSMNSNLTNNGTATISGGEVLVDGGDLQTAGLQNNGTLSVETNGAITCKGSIANGNTATLT
-757 NNGTFDMTAG
+757 NNGTIT
-767 ELKSP
+767 L
-772 GMALIN
+772 
-778 KGFAL
+778 
-783 IAGQVQAG
+783 
-791 GSDKNSGIQNEDHIH
+791 SGRL
-806 VTPEGSITYE
+806 
-816 GHFDNMNGAQLTNAG
+816 MNVG
-831 TIICKGAFN
+831 TIRNTA
-840 NAEDAALLNQGTIT
+840 GTIT
-854 LSGSRLLNRGHIG
+854 LDPNTR
-867 NGRGDYSITLENGAT
+867 AVF
-882 LQNGDEQ
+882 QNGPEKPENEIKGAFDN
-889 ASNTLATFISQGTLT
+889 AGTLT
-904 IGLGCTFENTGSF
+904 IGLDCTFKNTGSF
-917 TNDGTCTNDGT
+917 TNEGTCTNGGT
-928 FDHNGTGSNGKDF
+928 FKYYGTGSNDEKF
-941 INNGVFTGHAAFT
+941 INNGEFTGYAAFT
-954 NNDTFENGANAA
+954 NNDTFKNGANAVCNVEATFTNNGTFDNNGANAQCNVRAKFVNSEGATFKNGDGAECNLENSKTAVFTNNGTFENGANAA
-966 CNVEATF
+966 CNV
-973 TNNGIFDN
+973 G
-981 NGAKAACNVKAE
+981 
-993 FVNSEDATFEN
+993 
-1004 GANAACNVEATFTN
+1004 ATFTN

-1029 CAINEQTGRF
+1029 CTINEQPGRF
-1039 NNNGTFENENAS
+1039 NNNGIFVNENAS
-1051 FTPVTN
+1051 FVPVTK
-1057 FYTEGTYQ
+1057 FYTKGTYQ

-1071 SLHIMETDSDNT
+1071 SLHIMETASD
-1083 DSKNKV
+1083 NKV
-1089 LQFKPLTKANGGW
+1089 LQFKPLSTANGGW
-1102 TGWTNGTKVTLYG
+1102 TDWTSGTKVTLYG
-1115 SSTRNSPYN
+1115 SSTSNSPYD
-1124 LSATDAQN
+1124 LSTGDAVN

-1137 ENVTVT
+1137 KNVTVT
-1143 LDLNGQHLDMG
+1143 LDLNGQKLNLG
-1154 NEHIEVAGSLTIC
+1154 KECFNVSGSLTLL
-1167 DSSKAHNGSIIAS
+1167 DSAG
-1180 KPDGTKPPV
+1180 
-1189 RAVPGGT
+1189 GGT
-1196 CTVEQDSIT
+1196 ITSTNEKGAITGDGKCDVQPGISIT
-1205 IEPPF
+1205 PPF
-1210 NTPEPPAT
+1210 NSPTEPPAT

-1225 PAAAPVQKPEAS
+1225 PAAAPAQKSEAS
-1237 LTPAPEPGAEEGAK
+1237 LTPAPETGAEEGAK
-1251 TKTET
+1251 T
-1256 ETGERADAK
+1256 ETGAEVTKPEAKAEEKADAK

-1270 EETKPEAKAEEKTDA
+1270 EETKPEAKTEEKADA

>member
-255 TQKKLD
+255 TKKKLD

-266 EEKSKPVQVFESSGT
+266 EEKSKPVQVFESSRT

-295 KPAPEEITLHGNIR
+295 KPAPEEITLHGPIR

-326 NDVVLTVD
+326 SDVVLTVD

-350 AKATVETGKTMAVAG
+350 AKATVETGKTMAVTG
-365 TMNMENGSSLTNNG
+365 TMNMENGSSLTNSNDG
-379 EFAINSTN
+379 KFAINSTN

-394 FTNMGGLNVGME
+394 FTNRGGLDVGTE

-424 RSHVNVYAGSTLRNA
+424 SSHVNVYAGSTLRNA
-439 GTIDSTGNIAVQGG
+439 GTIESTGVIAVRDG

-467 RLDLHKTASLT
+467 KLDLSATASLT
-478 NSGTFNMGGGDLR
+478 NSGTFNMGGGDLI
-491 SDGVD
+491 SDGV
-496 LTNSGTSHMNAL
+496 
-508 SGEVHLTGAK
+508 E
-518 LVNTGTFNMISGT
+518 LVNTGTFNMTSGI

-542 QGTAVISGGTMSG
+542 QGTATISGGTMSG
-555 FGCVIDTS
+555 SGCVIDTS
-563 AGKGLTLQSGE
+563 AGKGLTLQGGN
-574 HPPVVML
+574 VTL
-581 EDEAEKELKPDE
+581 EDEAELKPGE
-593 TEPCVIRGQFTWKDG
+593 TELGETKPCVIRGQFTWNDG
-608 SLKAKHTA
+608 SLKAKRTD
-616 YFPDYTNHGGPA
+616 YFPDYKNHGGPA

-642 FAGDERNLSR
+642 FAGDVRNLTR

-668 TVNLELT
+668 TVNLDLT
-675 GSDLGAALDNG
+675 SSMNLDED
-686 LTIPKNKT
+686 LTIPANKT
-694 LNLKNGGLIVPTGQ
+694 LNLKNGGLIAPAGQ
-708 TLTNEGLLSI
+708 TLTNKGLLSI
-718 GGADPDTGD
+718 GGADPDKGD
-727 EKASGYVTVEK
+727 EESFGYVTVESG
-738 DAILKSAG
+738 ATLANAG
-746 RIYVSMNSTLT
+746 QIYVSMNSNLTNNGTATIRGGEVLVDGGDLQTAGLQNNGTLLVETNGAITCKGSIANGNAATLT
-757 NNGTFDMTAG
+757 NNGT
-767 ELKSP
+767 
-772 GMALIN
+772 
-778 KGFAL
+778 
-783 IAGQVQAG
+783 
-791 GSDKNSGIQNEDHIH
+791 
-806 VTPEGSITYE
+806 
-816 GHFDNMNGAQLTNAG
+816 
-831 TIICKGAFN
+831 
-840 NAEDAALLNQGTIT
+840 IT
-854 LSGSRLLNRGHIG
+854 LSGGQLLNLGRVE
-867 NGRGDYSITLENGAT
+867 NGKNHSLTLKNGAT
-882 LQNGDEQ
+882 IQNGPEKPENEIKGAFDN
-889 ASNTLATFISQGTLT
+889 AGTLT
-904 IGLGCTFENTGSF
+904 IGLDCTFKNTGSF
-917 TNDGTCTNDGT
+917 TNEGTCTNGGT
-928 FDHNGTGSNGKDF
+928 FKYYGTGSNDEKF
-941 INNGVFTGHAAFT
+941 INNGEFTGYAAFT
-954 NNDTFENGANAA
+954 NNDTFKNGANAV

-973 TNNGIFDN
+973 TNNGTFDN
-981 NGAKAACNVKAE
+981 NGAKAACNVRAE
-993 FVNSEDATFEN
+993 FVNSKGATFKNGNGAECNLENSKTAVFTNNGTFEN
-1004 GANAACNVEATFTN
+1004 GANAVCNVGATFTN

-1029 CAINEQTGRF
+1029 CTINEQTGRF
-1039 NNNGTFENENAS
+1039 NNDGTFENENAS
-1051 FTPVTN
+1051 FAPVPGSTFFTP
-1057 FYTEGTYQ
+1057 GRYQ
-1065 ENNLRS
+1065 EMFTRT
-1071 SLHIMETDSDNT
+1071 SLHIMETRLSDGQ
-1083 DSKNKV
+1083 V
-1089 LQFKPLTKANGGW
+1089 LHFEAFAPSPGNWKE
-1102 TGWTNGTKVTLYG
+1102 WTNGTKVTLYG
-1115 SSTRNSPYN
+1115 GKGPYTFGDD
-1124 LSATDAQN
+1124 ATPSILKVDQQN
-1132 FRSIG
+1132 
-1137 ENVTVT
+1137 VT
-1143 LDLNGQHLDMG
+1143 LDLNGQKLNLGDKFFNVSGFLKLLDS
-1154 NEHIEVAGSLTIC
+1154 AG
-1167 DSSKAHNGSIIAS
+1167 
-1180 KPDGTKPPV
+1180 
-1189 RAVPGGT
+1189 GGT
-1196 CTVEQDSIT
+1196 ITSTNAKGAIQPTETGKCDVQEGISIT
-1205 IEPPF
+1205 PSF
-1210 NTPEPPAT
+1210 NSPAEPPAT
-1218 ETESGKT
+1218 GTEFGKT
-1225 PAAAPVQKPEAS
+1225 PAAAPAQKPEAS
-1237 LTPAPEPGAEEGAK
+1237 LTPAPETGAEEGAK
-1251 TKTET
+1251 T
-1256 ETGERADAK
+1256 
-1265 PETGA
+1265 ETGA
-1270 EETKPEAKAEEKTDA
+1270 EVTKPEAKAEEKADA

-1292 EEAAAAQG
+1292 AEAAAAQG

>member
-309 SKDLKEALDQAK
+309 SKNLKEALDQAK

-326 NDVVLTVD
+326 SDVVLTVD

-350 AKATVETGKTMAVAG
+350 AKATVETGKTMAVTG

-394 FTNMGGLNVGME
+394 FTNRGGLDVGTE

-419 GKLIN
+419 GNLIN
-424 RSHVNVYAGSTLRNA
+424 SSHVNVYAGSTLRNA
-439 GTIDSTGNIAVQGG
+439 GTIESTGVIAVRDG

-467 RLDLHKTASLT
+467 KLDLSATASLT
-478 NSGTFNMGGGDLR
+478 NSGTFNMGGGDLI
-491 SDGVD
+491 SDGV
-496 LTNSGTSHMNAL
+496 
-508 SGEVHLTGAK
+508 E
-518 LVNTGTFNMISGT
+518 LVNTGTFNMTSGI

-542 QGTAVISGGTMSG
+542 QGTATISGGTMSG

-563 AGKGLTLQSGE
+563 AGKGLTLQGE
-574 HPPVVML
+574 TTVVML
-581 EDEAEKELKPDE
+581 EDAAEKELMPGE
-593 TEPCVIRGQFTWKDG
+593 AVPCVIRGQFTWKDG
-608 SLKAKHTA
+608 SLKAKHTD

-642 FAGDERNLSR
+642 YAGDVRNLTR

-668 TVNLELT
+668 TVNLDLT
-675 GSDLGAALDNG
+675 GSGPDAKLDKG
-686 LTIPKNKT
+686 LTILANKT
-694 LNLKNGGLIVPTGQ
+694 LNLKNGELIAPAGQ
-708 TLTNEGLLSI
+708 TLTNKGVLSI
-718 GGADPDTGD
+718 GGADPDKGD
-727 EKASGYVTVEK
+727 KKAPGYVTVES
-738 DAILKSAG
+738 DATLENAG
-746 RIYVSMNSTLT
+746 RIYVSMNSNLT
-757 NNGTFDMTAG
+757 NNGTATISGGEVLVDGGDLQTAG
-767 ELKSP
+767 L
-772 GMALIN
+772 
-778 KGFAL
+778 
-783 IAGQVQAG
+783 
-791 GSDKNSGIQNEDHIH
+791 QNNGTLLVETNGAI
-806 VTPEGSITYE
+806 TCNGSIA
-816 GHFDNMNGAQLTNAG
+816 NGNTATLTN
-831 TIICKGAFN
+831 K
-840 NAEDAALLNQGTIT
+840 GTIT
-854 LSGSRLLNRGHIG
+854 LSGRLMNVGTIQNTAG
-867 NGRGDYSITLENGAT
+867 TITLDPNTRAVF
-882 LQNGDEQ
+882 QNGPEKPGDRTVGSFEN
-889 ASNTLATFISQGTLT
+889 AGTLT
-904 IGLGCTFENTGSF
+904 IERGCTFKNTGSF
-917 TNDGTCTNDGT
+917 TNEGTCTNGGI
-928 FDHNGTGSNGKDF
+928 FDHYGTGSNDEKF
-941 INNGVFTGHAAFT
+941 INNGEFTGYAAFT
-954 NNDTFENGANAA
+954 NNDAFENGENAR

-973 TNNGIFDN
+973 TNNGTFDN
-981 NGAKAACNVKAE
+981 NGANAQCNVRAE
-993 FVNSEDATFEN
+993 FVNSEGATFKNGNGAECNLENSKTAVFTNNGTFEN
-1004 GANAACNVEATFTN
+1004 GANARCNVGATFTN

-1029 CAINEQTGRF
+1029 CTINEQTGRF
-1039 NNNGTFENENAS
+1039 NNDGTFVNKNTGFA
-1051 FTPVTN
+1051 PVTN
-1057 FYTEGTYQ
+1057 FYTKGTYQ
-1065 ENNLRS
+1065 ENNLRTG
-1071 SLHIMETDSDNT
+1071 LHIMETDSDN
-1083 DSKNKV
+1083 KV
-1089 LQFKPLTKANGGW
+1089 LQFKPLSAVGSC
-1102 TGWTNGTKVTLYG
+1102 WTNWTSGTKVTLYG
-1115 SSTRNSPYN
+1115 SSTSNSPYD
-1124 LSATDAQN
+1124 LSTGDAVN

-1143 LDLNGQHLDMG
+1143 LDLNGQHLDMKDKD
-1154 NEHIEVAGSLTIC
+1154 IEVAGTLTIC
-1167 DSSKAHNGSIIAS
+1167 DSSEDHNGSIIAS
-1180 KPDGTKPPV
+1180 EHPPV
-1189 RAVPGGT
+1189 RVVGGT
-1196 CTVEQDSIT
+1196 CTVVQDSIT
-1205 IEPPF
+1205 ITPPF
-1210 NTPEPPAT
+1210 NSPTEPPAT
-1218 ETESGKT
+1218 L
-1225 PAAAPVQKPEAS
+1225 AAAPAQKSEDS
-1237 LTPAPEPGAEEGAK
+1237 LTPAPETGAEEGAK
-1251 TKTET
+1251 T
-1256 ETGERADAK
+1256 ETGAEVTKPEAKAEEKADAKPEEKVEEKADAK

-1270 EETKPEAKAEEKTDA
+1270 EETKPEAKTEEKADA

-1292 EEAAAAQG
+1292 AEAAAAQG

>member
-170 MVEIN
+170 MVDIN

-290 GAAPS
+290 GTAPS

-309 SKDLKEALDQAK
+309 SKDLKEGLDQAK

-350 AKATVETGKTMAVAG
+350 AKATVETGKTMAVTG

-394 FTNMGGLNVGME
+394 FTNRGGLDVGTE

-424 RSHVNVYAGSTLRNA
+424 SSHVNVYAGSTLRNA
-439 GTIDSTGNIAVQGG
+439 GTIESTGVIAVRGG

-467 RLDLHKTASLT
+467 KLDLSATASLT
-478 NSGTFNMGGGDLR
+478 NSGIFNMGGGDLI
-491 SDGVD
+491 SDGV
-496 LTNSGTSHMNAL
+496 
-508 SGEVHLTGAK
+508 E
-518 LVNTGTFNMISGT
+518 LVNTGTFNMTSGI

-542 QGTAVISGGTMSG
+542 QGTATISGGTMSG

-563 AGKGLTLQSGE
+563 AGEGLTLQGGN
-574 HPPVVML
+574 VML
-581 EDEAEKELKPDE
+581 EDAAEKELMPGE
-593 TEPCVIRGQFTWKDG
+593 AVPCVIRGQFTWNDG
-608 SLKAKHTA
+608 SLKAKHTD

-642 FAGDERNLSR
+642 YAGDVRNLTR

-668 TVNLELT
+668 TVNLDLT
-675 GSDLGAALDNG
+675 GSDFGMELNEG
-686 LTIPKNKT
+686 LRIPEDTT
-694 LNLKNGGLIVPTGQ
+694 LNLKNGGLIAPAGK
-708 TLTNEGLLSI
+708 TLTNVGVLSI
-718 GGADPDTGD
+718 GGADPDKGD
-727 EKASGYVTVEK
+727 KKAPGYVTVESG
-738 DAILKSAG
+738 ATLANAG
-746 RIYVSMNSTLT
+746 RIYVSMNSNLT
-757 NNGTFDMTAG
+757 NNGTATISGGEVLVDGGDLQTAG
-767 ELKSP
+767 L
-772 GMALIN
+772 
-778 KGFAL
+778 
-783 IAGQVQAG
+783 
-791 GSDKNSGIQNEDHIH
+791 QNNGTLLVEANGAI
-806 VTPEGSITYE
+806 TCNGSIA
-816 GHFDNMNGAQLTNAG
+816 NGNTATLTN
-831 TIICKGAFN
+831 K
-840 NAEDAALLNQGTIT
+840 GTIT
-854 LSGSRLLNRGHIG
+854 LSGRLMNVGTIQNTAG
-867 NGRGDYSITLENGAT
+867 TITLDPNTRAVF
-882 LQNGDEQ
+882 QNGPEKPGDRTVGSFEN
-889 ASNTLATFISQGTLT
+889 AGTLT
-904 IGLGCTFENTGSF
+904 IERGCTFKNTGSF
-917 TNDGTCTNDGT
+917 TNEGTCTNGGI
-928 FDHNGTGSNGKDF
+928 FDHYGTGSNDEKF
-941 INNGVFTGHAAFT
+941 INNGEFTGYAAFT
-954 NNDTFENGANAA
+954 NNDAFENGENAR

-973 TNNGIFDN
+973 TNNGTFDN
-981 NGAKAACNVKAE
+981 NGANAQCNVRAE
-993 FVNSEDATFEN
+993 FVNSEGATFKNGNGAECNLENSKTAVFTNNGTFEN
-1004 GANAACNVEATFTN
+1004 GANARCNVGATFTN

-1029 CAINEQTGRF
+1029 CTINEQTGRF
-1039 NNNGTFENENAS
+1039 NNDGTFVNKNTGFA
-1051 FTPVTN
+1051 PVTN
-1057 FYTEGTYQ
+1057 FYTKGTYQ
-1065 ENNLRS
+1065 ENNLRTG
-1071 SLHIMETDSDNT
+1071 LHIMETDSDN
-1083 DSKNKV
+1083 KV
-1089 LQFKPLTKANGGW
+1089 LQFKPLSAVGSC
-1102 TGWTNGTKVTLYG
+1102 WTNWTSGTKVTLYG
-1115 SSTRNSPYN
+1115 SSTSNSPYD
-1124 LSATDAQN
+1124 LSTGDAVN

-1143 LDLNGQHLDMG
+1143 LDLNGQHLDMKDKD
-1154 NEHIEVAGSLTIC
+1154 IEVAGTLTIC
-1167 DSSKAHNGSIIAS
+1167 DSSEDHNGSIIAS
-1180 KPDGTKPPV
+1180 EHPPV
-1189 RAVPGGT
+1189 RVVGGT
-1196 CTVEQDSIT
+1196 CTVVQDSIT
-1205 IEPPF
+1205 ITPPF
-1210 NTPEPPAT
+1210 NSPTEPPAT
-1218 ETESGKT
+1218 L
-1225 PAAAPVQKPEAS
+1225 AAAPAQKSEAS
-1237 LTPAPEPGAEEGAK
+1237 LTPAPETGAEEGAK
-1251 TKTET
+1251 T
-1256 ETGERADAK
+1256 
-1265 PETGA
+1265 ETGA
-1270 EETKPEAKAEEKTDA
+1270 EETKPEAKAEEKADA

-1292 EEAAAAQG
+1292 AEAAAAQG

>member
-140 AVVYDCYHSEIV
+140 AVVYDSYHSEIV

-309 SKDLKEALDQAK
+309 SKNLKEALDQAK

-326 NDVVLTVD
+326 SDVVLTVD

-350 AKATVETGKTMAVAG
+350 AKATVETGKTMAVTG

-394 FTNMGGLNVGME
+394 FTNRGGLDVGTE

-419 GKLIN
+419 GNLIN
-424 RSHVNVYAGSTLRNA
+424 SSHVNVYAGSTLRNA
-439 GTIDSTGNIAVQGG
+439 GTIESTGVIAVRDG

-467 RLDLHKTASLT
+467 KLDLSATASLT
-478 NSGTFNMGGGDLR
+478 NSGTFNMGGGDLI
-491 SDGVD
+491 SDGV
-496 LTNSGTSHMNAL
+496 
-508 SGEVHLTGAK
+508 E
-518 LVNTGTFNMISGT
+518 LVNTGTFNMTSGI

-542 QGTAVISGGTMSG
+542 QGTATISGGTMSG

-563 AGKGLTLQSGE
+563 AGKGLTLQGE
-574 HPPVVML
+574 TTVVML
-581 EDEAEKELKPDE
+581 EDAAEKELMPGE
-593 TEPCVIRGQFTWKDG
+593 AVPCVIRGRFTWKDG
-608 SLKAKHTA
+608 SLKAKHTD

-642 FAGDERNLSR
+642 YAGDVRNLTR

-668 TVNLELT
+668 TVNLDLT
-675 GSDLGAALDNG
+675 GSGPDAKLDKG
-686 LTIPKNKT
+686 LTILANKT
-694 LNLKNGGLIVPTGQ
+694 LNLKNGELIAPAGQ
-708 TLTNEGLLSI
+708 TLTNKGVLSI
-718 GGADPDTGD
+718 GGADPDKGD
-727 EKASGYVTVEK
+727 KKAPGYVTVES
-738 DAILKSAG
+738 DATLENAG
-746 RIYVSMNSTLT
+746 RIYVSMNSNLT
-757 NNGTFDMTAG
+757 NNGTATISGGEVLVDGGDLQTAG
-767 ELKSP
+767 L
-772 GMALIN
+772 
-778 KGFAL
+778 
-783 IAGQVQAG
+783 
-791 GSDKNSGIQNEDHIH
+791 QNNGTLLVETNGAI
-806 VTPEGSITYE
+806 TCNGSIA
-816 GHFDNMNGAQLTNAG
+816 NGNTATLTN
-831 TIICKGAFN
+831 K
-840 NAEDAALLNQGTIT
+840 GTIT
-854 LSGSRLLNRGHIG
+854 LSGRLMNVGTIQNTAG
-867 NGRGDYSITLENGAT
+867 TITLDPNTRAVF
-882 LQNGDEQ
+882 QNGPEKPGDRTVGSFEN
-889 ASNTLATFISQGTLT
+889 AGTLT
-904 IGLGCTFENTGSF
+904 IERGCTFKNTGSF
-917 TNDGTCTNDGT
+917 TNEGTCTNGGI
-928 FDHNGTGSNGKDF
+928 FDHYGTGSNDEKF
-941 INNGVFTGHAAFT
+941 INNGEFTGYAAFT
-954 NNDTFENGANAA
+954 NNDAFENGENAR

-973 TNNGIFDN
+973 TNNGTFDN
-981 NGAKAACNVKAE
+981 NGANAQCNVRAE
-993 FVNSEDATFEN
+993 FVNSEGATFKNGNGAECNLENSKTAVFTNNGTFEN
-1004 GANAACNVEATFTN
+1004 GANARCNVGATFTN

-1029 CAINEQTGRF
+1029 CTINEQTGRF
-1039 NNNGTFENENAS
+1039 NNDGTFVNKNTGFA
-1051 FTPVTN
+1051 PVTN
-1057 FYTEGTYQ
+1057 FYTKGTYQ
-1065 ENNLRS
+1065 ENNLRTG
-1071 SLHIMETDSDNT
+1071 LHIMETDSDN
-1083 DSKNKV
+1083 KV
-1089 LQFKPLTKANGGW
+1089 LQFKPLSAVGSC
-1102 TGWTNGTKVTLYG
+1102 WTNWTSGTKVTLYG
-1115 SSTRNSPYN
+1115 SSTSNSPYD
-1124 LSATDAQN
+1124 LSTGDAVN

-1143 LDLNGQHLDMG
+1143 LDLNGQHLDMKDKD
-1154 NEHIEVAGSLTIC
+1154 IEVAGTLTIC
-1167 DSSKAHNGSIIAS
+1167 DSSEDHNGSIIAS
-1180 KPDGTKPPV
+1180 EHPPV
-1189 RAVPGGT
+1189 RVVGGT
-1196 CTVEQDSIT
+1196 CTVVQDSIT
-1205 IEPPF
+1205 ITPPF
-1210 NTPEPPAT
+1210 NSPTEPPAT
-1218 ETESGKT
+1218 L
-1225 PAAAPVQKPEAS
+1225 AAAPAQKSEAS
-1237 LTPAPEPGAEEGAK
+1237 LTPAPETGAEEGAK
-1251 TKTET
+1251 TETGAEETKPEAKTE
-1256 ETGERADAK
+1256 EKADAK

-1270 EETKPEAKAEEKTDA
+1270 EETKPEAKTEEKADA

>member
-334 EDVEIPAGKT
+334 EDVEIPTGKT
-344 VTMQSG
+344 VTMRSG
-350 AKATVETGKTMAVAG
+350 ATATVETGKTMAVTG

-394 FTNMGGLNVGME
+394 FTNMSGLSVGTE

-424 RSHVNVYAGSTLRNA
+424 RSHVNVYDGSTLRNA
-439 GTIDSTGNIAVQGG
+439 GTIDSTGVIAVQGG
-453 GSMDNTGTYGMTGG
+453 SSMVNTGTYGMTGG
-467 RLDLHKTASLT
+467 KLDLSATASLT
-478 NSGTFNMGGGDLR
+478 NSGTFHMGGGELN

-496 LTNSGTSHMNAL
+496 LTNSGTFHMDAL
-508 SGEVHLTGAK
+508 SGEVRLTNAK
-518 LVNTGTFNMISGT
+518 LVNTGTFNMTSGT

-542 QGTAVISGGTMSG
+542 QGTATISGGTMSG

-563 AGKGLTLQSGE
+563 AGKELTLQSE
-574 HPPVVML
+574 TTVVML
-581 EDEAEKELKPDE
+581 EDEAELMSGE
-593 TEPCVIRGQFTWKDG
+593 TEPCVIRGQFTWRDG
-608 SLKAKHTA
+608 SLKAKRTD

-642 FAGDERNLSR
+642 FAGDVRNLTR
-652 TEFSWLQDALD
+652 TEFSWLQDALS

-668 TVNLELT
+668 TVNLDLT
-675 GSDLGAALDNG
+675 GSGSGAKLDKG
-686 LTIPKNKT
+686 LTIPANKT
-694 LNLKNGGLIVPTGQ
+694 LNLKNGGLIALKDQ
-708 TLTNEGLLSI
+708 TLTNEGVLSI
-718 GGADPDTGD
+718 GGADPDQGD
-727 EKASGYVTVEK
+727 EKAIGYVTVENG
-738 DAILKSAG
+738 ATLANAG
-746 RIYVSMNSTLT
+746 RIYVSMNSALT

-772 GMALIN
+772 GTVLENNGTATISGGEVLVD
-778 KGFAL
+778 GGDL
-783 IAGQVQAG
+783 QTAGL
-791 GSDKNSGIQNEDHIH
+791 QNNGTLRVEANGAI
-806 VTPEGSITYE
+806 TCNGSIA
-816 GHFDNMNGAQLTNAG
+816 NGNTATLTN
-831 TIICKGAFN
+831 N
-840 NAEDAALLNQGTIT
+840 GTIT
-854 LSGSRLLNRGHIG
+854 LSGGQLLNLGSVE
-867 NGRGDYSITLENGAT
+867 NGMNHSLTLENGAT
-882 LQNGDEQ
+882 IQNGGKQ
-889 ASNTLATFISQGTLT
+889 ASDTPVTFINQGTLT
-904 IGLGCTFENTGSF
+904 IGQGCAFENTGSF
-917 TNDGTCTNDGT
+917 TNEGTCTNGGT
-928 FDHNGTGSNGKDF
+928 FDHNGTGSNDEKF
-941 INNGVFTGHAAFT
+941 INNGEFTGYAAFT
-954 NNDTFENGANAA
+954 NNDTFENGANAV

-973 TNNGIFDN
+973 TNNGTFDN

-1210 NTPEPPAT
+1210 NSQPPAA
-1218 ETESGKT
+1218 ETGAEETKPETGAEET
-1225 PAAAPVQKPEAS
+1225 KPEAKGEEK
-1237 LTPAPEPGAEEGAK
+1237 ADAKPEPGAEEGA
-1251 TKTET
+1251 KTET

-1270 EETKPEAKAEEKTDA
+1270 EETKPEAKAEEKADA
-1285 KPEEKVE
+1285 KPEEKVK

>member
-161 KTLGSTGRS
+161 RTLGSTGRS

-266 EEKSKPVQVFESSGT
+266 EEKSKPVQVFESSGV

-350 AKATVETGKTMAVAG
+350 AKATVETGKTMAVTG
-365 TMNMENGSSLTNNG
+365 TMNMKNGSSLTNNG

-394 FTNMGGLNVGME
+394 FTNMGGLSVGTK

-419 GKLIN
+419 GELIN

-439 GTIDSTGNIAVQGG
+439 GTIDSTGVIAVQGG

-467 RLDLHKTASLT
+467 KLDLSATASLT
-478 NSGTFNMGGGDLR
+478 NSGTFHMGGGELN

-496 LTNSGTSHMNAL
+496 LTNSGTFHMDAL
-508 SGEVHLTGAK
+508 SGEVRLTNAK
-518 LVNTGTFNMISGT
+518 LVNTGTFNMTSGT

-542 QGTAVISGGTMSG
+542 QGTATISGGTMSG
-555 FGCVIDTS
+555 SGCVIDTS
-563 AGKGLTLQSGE
+563 AGEELTLQSGE
-574 HPPVVML
+574 HPPVVRL
-581 EDEAEKELKPDE
+581 EDEAELMPGE

-608 SLKAKHTA
+608 SLKAKRTV

-642 FAGDERNLSR
+642 FAGDVRNL
-652 TEFSWLQDALD
+652 TQAEFSWLQDALD
-663 IPHVK
+663 ISHVK
-668 TVNLELT
+668 TVNLDLT
-675 GSDLGAALDNG
+675 GSDSGMKLNNG
-686 LTIPKNKT
+686 LTIPANKT
-694 LNLKNGGLIVPTGQ
+694 LNLKNGGLIAPAGQ
-708 TLTNEGLLSI
+708 TLTNKGVLSI

-727 EKASGYVTVEK
+727 EKASGYVTVESG
-738 DAILKSAG
+738 AALANAG

-772 GMALIN
+772 GTVLENNGTATISGGEVLVDGDGRQTAGLQNNGTLLVEENGAITC
-778 KGFAL
+778 KGS
-783 IAGQVQAG
+783 IANGNTATLTNNGTVTL
-791 GSDKNSGIQNEDHIH
+791 SGRLMNVGTIQN
-806 VTPEGSITYE
+806 T
-816 GHFDNMNGAQLTNAG
+816 A
-831 TIICKGAFN
+831 
-840 NAEDAALLNQGTIT
+840 GTIT
-854 LSGSRLLNRGHIG
+854 LDPNTR
-867 NGRGDYSITLENGAT
+867 AVF
-882 LQNGDEQ
+882 QNGPEKPENEVKGIFDN
-889 ASNTLATFISQGTLT
+889 AGTLT
-904 IGLGCTFENTGSF
+904 IGLGCTFKNTGSF
-917 TNDGTCTNDGT
+917 TNEGTCTNGGI
-928 FDHNGTGSNGKDF
+928 FDHNGTGSNDEKF
-941 INNGVFTGHAAFT
+941 INNGEFTGYAAFT
-954 NNDTFENGANAA
+954 NNGTFENGANARCNVKAVFVNSEGATFKNGNGAECNLENNKTAAFTNNGTFENGANAA
-966 CNVEATF
+966 CNVGATF
-973 TNNGIFDN
+973 TND
-981 NGAKAACNVKAE
+981 
-993 FVNSEDATFEN
+993 
-1004 GANAACNVEATFTN
+1004 
-1018 NGTFEN
+1018 GTFEN

-1029 CAINEQTGRF
+1029 CTINEQTGRF
-1039 NNNGTFENENAS
+1039 DNDGTFVNKNTS
-1051 FTPVTN
+1051 FAPVTN
-1057 FYTEGTYQ
+1057 FYTKGTYQ
-1065 ENNLRS
+1065 ENNLRTG
-1071 SLHIMETDSDNT
+1071 LHIMETDSDN
-1083 DSKNKV
+1083 KV
-1089 LQFKPLTKANGGW
+1089 LQFKPLSEAGGGW
-1102 TGWTNGTKVTLYG
+1102 TGWTSGTKVTLYG
-1115 SSTRNSPYN
+1115 SSKSNSPYN
-1124 LSATDAQN
+1124 LSADDAQN
-1132 FRSIG
+1132 FRRIG
-1137 ENVTVT
+1137 EGITVT
-1143 LDLNGQHLDMG
+1143 LDLNGQKLNLGD
-1154 NEHIEVAGSLTIC
+1154 
-1167 DSSKAHNGSIIAS
+1167 KFF
-1180 KPDGTKPPV
+1180 
-1189 RAVPGGT
+1189 AVGGT
-1196 CTVEQDSIT
+1196 LELLDSAGGGTITSDNKAGAIQLTGTGECNVQGDIT
-1205 IEPPF
+1205 ITPPL
-1210 NTPEPPAT
+1210 NSQPPAT
-1218 ETESGKT
+1218 ETESSKT

-1251 TKTET
+1251 TET

-1270 EETKPEAKAEEKTDA
+1270 GETKPEAKAEEKADA

>member
-170 MVEIN
+170 MVDIN

-290 GAAPS
+290 GTAPS

-309 SKDLKEALDQAK
+309 SKDLKEGLDQAK

-350 AKATVETGKTMAVAG
+350 AKATVETGKTMAVTG

-394 FTNMGGLNVGME
+394 FTNRGGLDVGTE

-419 GKLIN
+419 GKLFN
-424 RSHVNVYAGSTLRNA
+424 SSHVNVYAGSTLRNA
-439 GTIDSTGNIAVQGG
+439 GTIESTGVIAVRDG

-467 RLDLHKTASLT
+467 KLDLSATASLT
-478 NSGTFNMGGGDLR
+478 NSGTFNMGGGDLI
-491 SDGVD
+491 SDGVE
-496 LTNSGTSHMNAL
+496 LVNSGTFHMNAL
-508 SGEVHLTGAK
+508 KGEVRLTNAK
-518 LVNTGTFNMISGT
+518 LVNTGTFNMTSGI

-542 QGTAVISGGTMSG
+542 QGTATISGGTMSG

-563 AGKGLTLQSGE
+563 AGEGLTLQGGN
-574 HPPVVML
+574 VML
-581 EDEAEKELKPDE
+581 EDAAEKELMPGE
-593 TEPCVIRGQFTWKDG
+593 AVPCVIRGQFTWNDG
-608 SLKAKHTA
+608 SLKAKHTD

-628 EIENRGNDGYYTAT
+628 EIEDRGNDGYYTAT
-642 FAGDERNLSR
+642 FAGDVRNLTR

-668 TVNLELT
+668 TVNLDLT
-675 GSDLGAALDNG
+675 GSDFGMELNEG
-686 LTIPKNKT
+686 LRIPEDTT
-694 LNLKNGGLIVPTGQ
+694 LNLKNGGLIAPAGK
-708 TLTNEGLLSI
+708 TLTNVGVLSI
-718 GGADPDTGD
+718 GGADPDKGD
-727 EKASGYVTVEK
+727 KKAPGYVTVESG
-738 DAILKSAG
+738 ATLANAG
-746 RIYVSMNSTLT
+746 RIYVSMYSNLTNNGTATIRGGEVLVDGGDLQTAGLQNNGTLLVEANGAITCKGSIANGNAATLT
-757 NNGTFDMTAG
+757 NNGT
-767 ELKSP
+767 
-772 GMALIN
+772 
-778 KGFAL
+778 
-783 IAGQVQAG
+783 
-791 GSDKNSGIQNEDHIH
+791 
-806 VTPEGSITYE
+806 
-816 GHFDNMNGAQLTNAG
+816 
-831 TIICKGAFN
+831 
-840 NAEDAALLNQGTIT
+840 IT
-854 LSGSRLLNRGHIG
+854 LSGGQLLNLGSVE
-867 NGRGDYSITLENGAT
+867 NGKNHSLTLKNGAT
-882 LQNGDEQ
+882 IQNGGKQ
-889 ASNTLATFISQGTLT
+889 ASDTPVTFINQGTLT
-904 IGLGCTFENTGSF
+904 IGLGCKFENTGSF
-917 TNDGTCTNDGT
+917 TNEGTCTNDGI
-928 FDHNGTGSNGKDF
+928 FDHNGIGSNDEKF
-941 INNGVFTGHAAFT
+941 INNGEFTGYAAFT
-954 NNDTFENGANAA
+954 NNDTFENGANAV

-973 TNNGIFDN
+973 TNNGTFDN

-1024 KESAT
+1024 K
-1029 CAINEQTGRF
+1029 
-1039 NNNGTFENENAS
+1039 NAG
-1051 FTPVTN
+1051 FTPGST
-1057 FYTEGTYQ
+1057 FFTPGKYQ
-1065 ENNLRS
+1065 ETFTRT
-1071 SLHIMETDSDNT
+1071 SLHIMETQLSDGQ
-1083 DSKNKV
+1083 V
-1089 LQFKPLTKANGGW
+1089 LHFEAFAPSTAGNWQHWAEN
-1102 TGWTNGTKVTLYG
+1102 TKVTLYG
-1115 SSTRNSPYN
+1115 GKGPYTFGDD
-1124 LSATDAQN
+1124 ATTSILQVDQN
-1132 FRSIG
+1132 
-1137 ENVTVT
+1137 VT
-1143 LDLNGQHLDMG
+1143 LDLNGQKLNLGDKFFAVGGILELLDS
-1154 NEHIEVAGSLTIC
+1154 AG
-1167 DSSKAHNGSIIAS
+1167 
-1180 KPDGTKPPV
+1180 
-1189 RAVPGGT
+1189 GGT
-1196 CTVEQDSIT
+1196 ITSDNKDGAIQLTGTGECDVQEGIT

-1210 NTPEPPAT
+1210 NSPAEPPAT
-1218 ETESGKT
+1218 ETKSDET
-1225 PAAAPVQKPEAS
+1225 PAAAPAQKSEAS
-1237 LTPAPEPGAEEGAK
+1237 LTPTPEPGAEEGA
-1251 TKTET
+1251 ET
-1256 ETGERADAK
+1256 ETKTGEHADAK
-1265 PETGA
+1265 SETGA
-1270 EETKPEAKAEEKTDA
+1270 EET

>member
-140 AVVYDCYHSEIV
+140 AVVYDSYHSEIV

-266 EEKSKPVQVFESSGT
+266 EEKSKPVQVFESSGV

-290 GAAPS
+290 GTAPS

-350 AKATVETGKTMAVAG
+350 ATATVETGKTMAVTG

-394 FTNMGGLNVGME
+394 FTNMGGLSVGTE

-419 GKLIN
+419 GKLTN

-439 GTIDSTGNIAVQGG
+439 GTIDSTGVIAVRG
-453 GSMDNTGTYGMTGG
+453 GSSMVNTGTYGMTGG
-467 RLDLHKTASLT
+467 ELNLSATASLT
-478 NSGTFNMGGGDLR
+478 NSGTFHMGGGELN

-496 LTNSGTSHMNAL
+496 LTNSGTFHMNAL
-508 SGEVHLTGAK
+508 KGEVCLTNAK
-518 LVNTGTFNMISGT
+518 LVNTGTFNMTSGT
-531 FKSTTGTALVN
+531 FKSNGTALVN
-542 QGTAVISGGTMSG
+542 QGTATISGGTMSG

-581 EDEAEKELKPDE
+581 EDEAELMSGE

-608 SLKAKHTA
+608 SLKAKRTV

-628 EIENRGNDGYYTAT
+628 EIENQGNDGYYTAT
-642 FAGDERNLSR
+642 FAGDVRNL
-652 TEFSWLQDALD
+652 TQAEFSWLQDALD

-668 TVNLELT
+668 TVNLDLF
-675 GSDLGAALDNG
+675 GSDSGMELNNG
-686 LTIPKNKT
+686 LTIPANKT
-694 LNLKNGGLIVPTGQ
+694 LNLKNGGLIALKDQ
-708 TLTNEGLLSI
+708 TLTNEGVLSI
-718 GGADPDTGD
+718 GGADPDQGD
-727 EKASGYVTVEK
+727 EKASGYVTVENG
-738 DAILKSAG
+738 ATLANAG

-757 NNGTFDMTAG
+757 NNGIFNMTAG

-772 GMALIN
+772 GTVLENNGTATISGGEVLVDGGN
-778 KGFAL
+778 PKT
-783 IAGQVQAG
+783 AGL
-791 GSDKNSGIQNEDHIH
+791 QNNGTLLVEENGAI
-806 VTPEGSITYE
+806 TCKGSIA
-816 GHFDNMNGAQLTNAG
+816 NGNTATLTNNG
-831 TIICKGAFN
+831 TV
-840 NAEDAALLNQGTIT
+840 T
-854 LSGSRLLNRGHIG
+854 LSGRLMNVGTIQNL
-867 NGRGDYSITLENGAT
+867 SAITLDPNTRAVF
-882 LQNGDEQ
+882 QNGPEKPENEIKGIFDN
-889 ASNTLATFISQGTLT
+889 AGTLT
-904 IGLGCTFENTGSF
+904 IGLGCKFENTGFF
-917 TNDGTCTNDGT
+917 TNEGTCTNGGT
-928 FDHNGTGSNGKDF
+928 FNHNGTGSNKQDF
-941 INNGVFTGHAAFT
+941 INNGVFTGNAAFT
-954 NNDTFENGANAA
+954 NNG
-966 CNVEATF
+966 
-973 TNNGIFDN
+973 
-981 NGAKAACNVKAE
+981 
-993 FVNSEDATFEN
+993 TFEN

-1018 NGTFEN
+1018 NGTFDNNGANAACNVKAEFVNSEGATFKNGNGAECNLEN
-1024 KESAT
+1024 NKTAVFT
-1029 CAINEQTGRF
+1029 
-1039 NNNGTFENENAS
+1039 NNGTFENGKNARCNVGATFTNNGTFENKNAG
-1051 FTPVTN
+1051 FTPGST
-1057 FYTEGTYQ
+1057 FFTPGKYQ
-1065 ENNLRS
+1065 ETFTRT
-1071 SLHIMETDSDNT
+1071 SLHIMETQLSDGQ
-1083 DSKNKV
+1083 V
-1089 LQFKPLTKANGGW
+1089 LHFEAFAPSTAGNWQHWAEN
-1102 TGWTNGTKVTLYG
+1102 TKVTLYG
-1115 SSTRNSPYN
+1115 GKGPYTFGDD
-1124 LSATDAQN
+1124 ATTSILQVDQN
-1132 FRSIG
+1132 
-1137 ENVTVT
+1137 VT
-1143 LDLNGQHLDMG
+1143 LDLNGQKLNLGD
-1154 NEHIEVAGSLTIC
+1154 
-1167 DSSKAHNGSIIAS
+1167 KFF
-1180 KPDGTKPPV
+1180 
-1189 RAVPGGT
+1189 AVGGT
-1196 CTVEQDSIT
+1196 LKLLDSAGGGTITSDNKDGAIQLTGDGKCNVQGDIT
-1205 IEPPF
+1205 ITPPF
-1210 NTPEPPAT
+1210 NSQPPAT
-1218 ETESGKT
+1218 ETESSKT
-1225 PAAAPVQKPEAS
+1225 PAAAPAQKSEAS
-1237 LTPAPEPGAEEGAK
+1237 LTPTPEPGAEESA
-1251 TKTET
+1251 KTET
-1256 ETGERADAK
+1256 KTGEHADAK

-1270 EETKPEAKAEEKTDA
+1270 EETKPEAKAEEKADA

>member
-161 KTLGSTGRS
+161 RTLGSTGRS

-290 GAAPS
+290 GTAPS

-344 VTMQSG
+344 VTMRSG
-350 AKATVETGKTMAVAG
+350 ATATVETGKTMAVTG

-379 EFAINSTN
+379 TFAINSTN

-394 FTNMGGLNVGME
+394 FTNMGGLSVGTK

-419 GKLIN
+419 GELIN
-424 RSHVNVYAGSTLRNA
+424 RSHVNVYDGSTLRNA
-439 GTIDSTGNIAVQGG
+439 GTIDSTGVVAVQGG

-467 RLDLHKTASLT
+467 ELDFHKTASLT
-478 NSGTFNMGGGDLR
+478 NSGTFHMGGGELN

-496 LTNSGTSHMNAL
+496 LTNSGTFHMDAL
-508 SGEVHLTGAK
+508 SGEVRLTNAK
-518 LVNTGTFNMISGT
+518 LVNTGTFNMTSGT

-542 QGTAVISGGTMSG
+542 QGTATISGGTMSG

-563 AGKGLTLQSGE
+563 AGEELTLQSE
-574 HPPVVML
+574 TTVVML
-581 EDEAEKELKPDE
+581 EDEAELMSGE
-593 TEPCVIRGQFTWKDG
+593 TEPCVIRGRFTWENG
-608 SLKAKHTA
+608 SLKAKRTD
-616 YFPDYTNHGGPA
+616 YFPDYNNHGGPA

-642 FAGDERNLSR
+642 FAGDVRNLTQ

-668 TVNLELT
+668 TVNLDLF
-675 GSDLGAALDNG
+675 GSDSGMELNNG
-686 LTIPKNKT
+686 LMIPEDKT
-694 LNLKNGGLIVPTGQ
+694 LNLKNGGLIVPAGQ

-718 GGADPDTGD
+718 GDADPDTGD
-727 EKASGYVTVEK
+727 EKASGYVTVENG
-738 DAILKSAG
+738 ATLANAG
-746 RIYVSMNSTLT
+746 RIYVSMNSALT

-767 ELKSP
+767 ELRSP
-772 GMALIN
+772 GTVLENNGTATISGGEVL
-778 KGFAL
+778 
-783 IAGQVQAG
+783 VD
-791 GSDKNSGIQNEDHIH
+791 GSDLQTAVLQNNGTLLVEANGAI
-806 VTPEGSITYE
+806 TCKGSIA
-816 GHFDNMNGAQLTNAG
+816 NGNTATLTN
-831 TIICKGAFN
+831 N
-840 NAEDAALLNQGTIT
+840 GTIT
-854 LSGSRLLNRGHIG
+854 LSGRLMNVGTIQNL
-867 NGRGDYSITLENGAT
+867 SAITLDPNTRAVF
-882 LQNGDEQ
+882 QNGPEEPGNKTEGSFEN
-889 ASNTLATFISQGTLT
+889 AGTLT
-904 IGLGCTFENTGSF
+904 IGLGCTFKNTGSF
-917 TNDGTCTNDGT
+917 TNEGTCTNGGI
-928 FDHNGTGSNGKDF
+928 FDHNGTGSNDKKF
-941 INNGVFTGHAAFT
+941 INNGEFTGYAAFT
-954 NNDTFENGANAA
+954 NNDTFDNNGANA
-966 CNVEATF
+966 V
-973 TNNGIFDN
+973 
-981 NGAKAACNVKAE
+981 CNVKAE
-993 FVNSEDATFEN
+993 FVNSEGATFKNGNGAECNLENNKTAVFTNNGTFEN

-1029 CAINEQTGRF
+1029 CTINEQTGRF
-1039 NNNGTFENENAS
+1039 NNDGTFVNKNTG

-1057 FYTEGTYQ
+1057 FYTKGTYQ

-1071 SLHIMETDSDNT
+1071 SLHIMETDSDN
-1083 DSKNKV
+1083 KV

-1102 TGWTNGTKVTLYG
+1102 TDWTSGTKVTLYG
-1115 SSTRNSPYN
+1115 SSTSNSPYN

-1154 NEHIEVAGSLTIC
+1154 NEHIEVAGKLTIC
-1167 DSSKAHNGSIIAS
+1167 NSPKAHNGSIITTDEKGAIQLT
-1180 KPDGTKPPV
+1180 GTGECDV
-1189 RAVPGGT
+1189 QEG
-1196 CTVEQDSIT
+1196 IT
-1205 IEPPF
+1205 ITPPF
-1210 NTPEPPAT
+1210 NSQPPAT

-1225 PAAAPVQKPEAS
+1225 PAAAPAQKSEAS
-1237 LTPAPEPGAEEGAK
+1237 LTPAPEPGAGEGA
-1251 TKTET
+1251 ET
-1256 ETGERADAK
+1256 ETKTGEHADAK

-1270 EETKPEAKAEEKTDA
+1270 EETKPEAKAEEKADA

>member
-140 AVVYDCYHSEIV
+140 AVVYDSYHSEIV

-266 EEKSKPVQVFESSGT
+266 EEKSKPVQVFESSGV

-344 VTMQSG
+344 VTMRSG
-350 AKATVETGKTMAVAG
+350 ATATVETGKTMAVTG

-379 EFAINSTN
+379 TFAINSTN

-394 FTNMGGLNVGME
+394 FTNMGGLSVGTE

-419 GKLIN
+419 GNLIN

-439 GTIDSTGNIAVQGG
+439 GTIDSTGVVVVEGG
-453 GSMDNTGTYGMTGG
+453 GSMVNTGTYGMTGG
-467 RLDLHKTASLT
+467 ELDLHKTASLT
-478 NSGTFNMGGGDLR
+478 NSGTFTMGGGVLN

-496 LTNSGTSHMNAL
+496 LTNSGTFHMNAL
-508 SGEVHLTGAK
+508 KGEVCLTNAK
-518 LVNTGTFNMISGT
+518 LVNTGTFNMTSGT
-531 FKSTTGTALVN
+531 FKSNGTALVN
-542 QGTAVISGGTMSG
+542 QGTATISGGTMSG

-563 AGKGLTLQSGE
+563 ASEELTLQSGE

-581 EDEAEKELKPDE
+581 EDEAELMPGE
-593 TEPCVIRGQFTWKDG
+593 TEPCVIRGRFTWEDG
-608 SLKAKHTA
+608 SLKAKRTY

-628 EIENRGNDGYYTAT
+628 EIEDRGNEGYYTAT
-642 FAGDERNLSR
+642 FAGDVRNLTQ
-652 TEFSWLQDALD
+652 TEFSWLQDALS

-668 TVNLELT
+668 TVNLDLT
-675 GSDLGAALDNG
+675 GSDSGAALNNG
-686 LTIPKNKT
+686 LTVPKDKT
-694 LNLKNGGLIVPTGQ
+694 LNLKNGELIVPTGQ
-708 TLTNEGLLSI
+708 TLTNEGVLSI
-718 GGADPDTGD
+718 GGADPDKDDG
-727 EKASGYVTVEK
+727 KSHGVVTVENG
-738 DAILKSAG
+738 ATLANAG

-772 GMALIN
+772 GTVLENNGTATISGGEVLVDGGALQT
-778 KGFAL
+778 
-783 IAGQVQAG
+783 AGL
-791 GSDKNSGIQNEDHIH
+791 QNNGTLRVEANGAI
-806 VTPEGSITYE
+806 TCKGSIA
-816 GHFDNMNGAQLTNAG
+816 NGNTANLTNNG
-831 TIICKGAFN
+831 TV
-840 NAEDAALLNQGTIT
+840 T
-854 LSGSRLLNRGHIG
+854 LSGGQLLNLGSVE
-867 NGRGDYSITLENGAT
+867 NGMNHSLTLENGAT
-882 LQNGDEQ
+882 IQNGGKQ
-889 ASNTLATFISQGTLT
+889 ASDTPVTFTNQGTLT
-904 IGLGCTFENTGSF
+904 IGLGCKFENTGSF
-917 TNDGTCTNDGT
+917 TNEGTCTNGGI
-928 FDHNGTGSNGKDF
+928 FDHNGTGSNDKKF
-941 INNGVFTGHAAFT
+941 INNGEFTGYAAFT
-954 NNDTFENGANAA
+954 NNGTFENGANAA

-981 NGAKAACNVKAE
+981 NGAKAACNVKA
-993 FVNSEDATFEN
+993 
-1004 GANAACNVEATFTN
+1004 TFTN
-1018 NGTFEN
+1018 NGTFD
-1024 KESAT
+1024 
-1029 CAINEQTGRF
+1029 
-1039 NNNGTFENENAS
+1039 NNGAKAACNVEAEFVNSKGAAFKNGANAVCNVKAEFVNSKGATFENKNTGFEPGS
-1051 FTPVTN
+1051 TFFTP
-1057 FYTEGTYQ
+1057 GRYQ
-1065 ENNLRS
+1065 EMFTRT
-1071 SLHIMETDSDNT
+1071 SLHIMETRQSDGQVLHFEAFAPSTDENWQHWAENT
-1083 DSKNKV
+1083 KI
-1089 LQFKPLTKANGGW
+1089 
-1102 TGWTNGTKVTLYG
+1102 TLYG
-1115 SSTRNSPYN
+1115 GRGPHTFGDD
-1124 LSATDAQN
+1124 ATT
-1132 FRSIG
+1132 SILQVDK
-1137 ENVTVT
+1137 NVK
-1143 LDLNGQHLDMG
+1143 LDLNGQKLNLGDKFFAVSGTLELLDS
-1154 NEHIEVAGSLTIC
+1154 AG
-1167 DSSKAHNGSIIAS
+1167 
-1180 KPDGTKPPV
+1180 
-1189 RAVPGGT
+1189 GGT
-1196 CTVEQDSIT
+1196 IISDNKDGAIQLTGDGKCNVQGDIT
-1205 IEPPF
+1205 ITPPF
-1210 NTPEPPAT
+1210 NSQPPAT

-1225 PAAAPVQKPEAS
+1225 PAAAPAQKSEAS
-1237 LTPAPEPGAEEGAK
+1237 LTPTPEPGAEETKPEAK
-1251 TKTET
+1251 AEEK
-1256 ETGERADAK
+1256 ADAK

-1270 EETKPEAKAEEKTDA
+1270 EETKPEAKAEEKADA